1 MVIKKNTPKKI
12 LSIVLAILMVMTTIP
27 MAVFSAFAANDD
39 FVVANVNNKNLYLYG
54 VTSSEPVTEDGDYY
68 AVEYT
73 GGDETASG
81 LYVDGNEFTVSTLT
95 PEVKYETHKI
105 LLLKSWFDSQTK
117 WMAVKCLSTSVI
129 PSAEPETPLP
139 TIDDVTISGY
149 DDKYDGAEH
158 SAVIVEGTKKGDVVS
173 YSVDGGEFSSTMP
186 KVKYPGDEKKVVVKI
201 ERDGYQAFVSSEYT
215 AKVSNGKIE
224 GVTVTAFNREYD
236 RTDTTEKPAVT
247 VSGTDNTYNVQYSTD
262 GGQTYKTDVPK
273 IALPGSF
280 DVTVKVSRQ
289 YYDDYITTVKAVM
302 NNATI
307 DGIEVT
313 VNSNVIYDGASHPV
327 VLPDGVTGTVDGDEV
342 LYSTDGTEYSKNIP
356 EYINAGDYKFYVK
369 VKRAYHNDYVTFPA
383 LTFTIGKANI
393 EGVTATGYQGKF
405 DFKKHDAVTLS
416 FPEGFTSDD
425 FDIVYYKNNNPS
437 QESYKVRT
445 SNDNSG
451 KNKYKVVLTHKSGN
465 YETIIFDNIDVGIN
479 RISQKIAF
487 VKDIPESLT
496 YKEENT
502 FTYAIDPDSL
512 ASESTGKITYSID
525 DDANKNGFSIDEKTG
540 KVTYTKVGKVVVT
553 ATRAQDDKYL
563 STSSSYTIEIK
574 YAEVPQYN
582 VSTPNYTDNSG
593 TAWYSYEKDSDKF
606 VVTPA
611 EGWEINKTNIL
622 GQDKSAKDEDH
633 WKSSLTEENEGIY
646 SKYEV
651 AFRNKETKEITK
663 LIDIGNYAIDKTNP
677 HDVKFEFKP
686 VNDGK
691 LEKFIN
697 KLSFGLFFNESIE
710 VTVTA
715 SDKASDESK
724 ASSGIKSIQLFKY
737 NYNYTEDGSIS
748 IDEVILDP
756 DSQDV
761 STGTAKFSI
770 DPKFVGVLKA
780 EVIDNVGRSSGRRLS
795 DDTDNRVMATT
806 DNSNIG
812 TVAGY
817 IMLENTDPVDFQIS
831 SEAAATYVRSESV
844 DNKTIYSGDIKFS
857 FTAQDEESGLNNVVV
872 TMNGK
877 ACKNIDVDGNLVQS
891 ADGKILFADTN
902 DRTTQD
908 IDPHEFIV
916 NTTNES
922 IEANDDGS
930 YNVSVTVTD
939 NAGNAIEKHITVYK
953 DTTSATID
961 GFSFDLAK
969 NIDVD
974 KNSEGIYDAVESTDY
989 GFYFKNKVTVT
1000 ISASD
1005 IKSDKQIASG
1015 VKSITY
1021 KAVDINGNIEY
1032 SGEEPV
1038 DSKNQISFEIDK
1050 DFKGQIYAYATDNVG
1065 NSPLNSTLPVS
1076 DRYDS
1081 SAVVSSG
1088 DYKGFVHPNS
1098 AILETPEKHE
1108 DSSINF
1114 TVPKAHGTQN
1124 NTLSS
1129 WTYGG
1134 KANQKDKK
1142 MDYNVSAQVPLYN
1155 STQTFVVNVTDEYSG
1170 IREVKYSLIEGKKTT
1185 SHTLTV
1191 DNAKSINGLNS
1202 GDIATDNDTANSSEK
1217 WNVVSEAAATESNLV
1232 TAIKSTVT
1240 VDGNYN
1246 DMVLLVELVDRAGNS
1261 SYDYIAFGIDQT
1273 PTAISVSYDN
1283 NNADTKSGSG
1293 AFFNANRTA
1302 TVTVKERN
1310 FNTEN
1315 VEWTIRN
1322 AEGTAP
1328 SHSAPKFT
1336 QGSGNRDDDT
1346 YVYTVTYSN
1355 DGVYSF
1361 DMKYTDRA
1369 GNKNQTIDYGNSVAP
1384 TKFVVDKTLPVISVS
1399 YDNNDARNEKYF
1411 NAYRTATVTVTE
1423 HNFDVNRVTITGTA
1437 SLDGNAVKFP
1447 DASWSNSGDTHV
1459 ATIKYDT
1466 DADYTF
1472 DISMDDMAG
1481 NKSNEAN
1488 YGSSVAPKDFVV
1500 DTTIDKPV
1508 ISGVENGN
1516 SYKDSVLP
1524 KIDFSDI
1531 NFKDV
1536 KVTLLRTRKD
1546 EINKDVTSDYINV
1559 STNDKGGS
1567 FAATEDTFKKI
1578 QENDGIYTLSV
1589 QITDKAENTSSDE
1602 VTFTVNRF
1610 GSVYSLGTYLSNDL
1624 NDKYVQSIDNDIVI
1638 TEYNPDRLVE
1648 GNLDVVVTRD
1658 GSPVEYGDGELT
1670 ISPVVNELAKIGSSG
1685 WYQYEYTISKNVFT
1699 DDNGNPIDGIYKVYV
1714 GSEDTV
1720 GNKSENISYDES
1732 SVLFRL
1738 DHTAPTIKSVS
1749 GLDKKIVNADEQKV
1763 SYEVFDAIGIDSIDV
1778 YYYDGN
1784 GTRVDHI
1791 RSTDKGS
1798 TDVTDVLSDLTNY
1811 TGSFTIGSSTTSE
1824 PVRIVI
1830 KDLAGNVTDTDSKD
1844 FDVDSIDFNRA
1855 ITVSTNFF
1863 VRWYANKIV
1872 FWCSIAAIAVIGGG
1886 LAFFIATKRRKKD
1899 EAETEEIKKNAR
1911 GQKD

>member
-139 TIDDVTISGY
+139 TIDDITVSGY

-215 AKVSNGKIE
+215 AKVSNGKIKD
-224 GVTVTAFNREYD
+224 VIVKPFNDTYNRK
-236 RTDTTEKPAVT
+236 DTTAKPAVT
-247 VSGTDNTYNVQYSTD
+247 VSGIDDKYNVQYSTD
-262 GGQTYKTDVPK
+262 GGQTYKTDVPT
-273 IALPGSF
+273 IALPGSLE
-280 DVTVKVSRQ
+280 VTVKVSRQ

-307 DGIEVT
+307 DGIKVT

-356 EYINAGDYKFYVK
+356 EYTDAGDYTFYVK

-383 LTFTIGKANI
+383 LSFTIGKANI

-425 FDIVYYKNNNPS
+425 FDIVYYKNDDSS

-445 SNDNSG
+445 SIDNSG
-451 KNKYKVVLTHKSGN
+451 KNKYKVILNHKSGN
-465 YETIIFDNIDVGIN
+465 YETIVFDNIDVGIN
-479 RISQKIAF
+479 RISQTMAF
-487 VKDIPESLT
+487 VKEIPNSLT

-502 FTYAIDPDSL
+502 FTYVIDPDSL
-512 ASESTGKITYSID
+512 ASESSGKITYSID
-525 DDANKNGFSIDEKTG
+525 DDAKENGFSVDKKTG

-611 EGWEINKTNIL
+611 EGWEINKTNSL
-622 GQDKSAKDEDH
+622 GQDKNAKDEDH
-633 WKSSLTEENEGIY
+633 WKSSLTEENEGMY
-646 SKYEV
+646 NGYEV
-651 AFRNKETKEITK
+651 AFRNKETKEITA
-663 LIDIGNYAIDKTNP
+663 LIPIGNYAIDKTNP
-677 HDVKFEFKP
+677 HDVYFEFNP

-691 LEKFIN
+691 LKKFIN
-697 KLSFGLFFNESIE
+697 KLSFGLFFNEKID

-715 SDKASDESK
+715 SDKASDESIPN
-724 ASSGIKSIQLFKY
+724 SGIKSIQLFKY
-737 NYNYTEDGSIS
+737 NYNENGSVKS
-748 IDEVILDP
+748 IDEVLLDP
-756 DSQDV
+756 KSQDV

-831 SEAAATYVRSESV
+831 SEAAATDVRSESV

-891 ADGKILFADTN
+891 ADGKIFFADTN

-908 IDPHEFIV
+908 IVPHKFFV
-916 NTTNES
+916 NTAKES

-939 NAGNAIEKHITVYK
+939 NAGNAKERDITVYK

-974 KNSEGIYDAVESTDY
+974 KNSEGIYDAIESTDY

-1015 VKSITY
+1015 VKAITY

-1032 SGEEPV
+1032 SGEEYV

-1065 NSPLNSTLPVS
+1065 NSPLNSDLPAS
-1076 DRYDS
+1076 DGYDS

-1114 TVPKAHGTQN
+1114 TVPKAQGTQN

-1142 MDYNVSAQVPLYN
+1142 MDYNVSAQVPLYD
-1155 STQTFVVNVTDEYSG
+1155 SAQTFVVDVKDEYSG
-1170 IREVKYSLIEGKKTT
+1170 IREVKYSLIEGEKTT

-1202 GDIATDNDTANSSEK
+1202 GDIATGNDTANSSEK

-1322 AEGTAP
+1322 AEGSAP

-1384 TKFVVDKTLPVISVS
+1384 TKFVIDKTLPVINVS

-1447 DASWSNSGDTHV
+1447 NASWSNSGDTHV

-1531 NFKDV
+1531 NFKNV

-1638 TEYNPDRLVE
+1638 TEYNPDRLVK
-1648 GNLDVVVTRD
+1648 GGLDVVVTRD

-1791 RSTDKGS
+1791 RSTDKGG
-1798 TDVTDVLSDLTNY
+1798 TDVTDILSDLTNY

>member
-12 LSIVLAILMVMTTIP
+12 FSIVLAILMVMTTIP

-81 LYVDGNEFTVSTLT
+81 FYVDGNEFTVSTLT

-105 LLLKSWFDSQTK
+105 LLLKSWFDYQTK

-149 DDKYDGAEH
+149 DDKYDGDEH
-158 SAVIVEGTKKGDVVS
+158 GAVIVEGTKKGDVVF

-224 GVTVTAFNREYD
+224 GVTVTAFNGTYD
-236 RTDTTEKPAVT
+236 RKDTAEKPAVT
-247 VSGTDNTYNVQYSTD
+247 VSGTDGTYNVQYSTD
-262 GGQTYKTDVPK
+262 GGQTYKTDVPT
-273 IALPGSF
+273 IALPGSLE
-280 DVTVKVSRQ
+280 VTVKVSRQ
-289 YYDDYITTVKAVM
+289 YYDDYITTVTAVM

-327 VLPDGVTGTVDGDEV
+327 VSPDGVTGTVDGDEV
-342 LYSTDGTEYSKNIP
+342 LYSANGIDYSENVP
-356 EYINAGDYKFYVK
+356 EYTDAGNYKFYVK

-383 LTFTIGKANI
+383 LTFTIGKASI
-393 EGVTATGYQGKF
+393 EGVTATGYSGKY
-405 DFKKHDAVTLS
+405 DLNSHDAVTNVSGYNTETDTITYSKDNVSYSTTCPKVTFSWDSGKYYVKVHRTNNYEDLIIPVTAAINKKEQNLS
-416 FPEGFTSDD
+416 FPLD
-425 FDIVYYKNNNPS
+425 NPS
-437 QESYKVRT
+437 VYNPSTV
-445 SNDNSG
+445 
-451 KNKYKVVLTHKSGN
+451 
-465 YETIIFDNIDVGIN
+465 
-479 RISQKIAF
+479 
-487 VKDIPESLT
+487 T
-496 YKEENT
+496 YKEDGNNTFFVKAITDAKEGHNSNIEYSIVSNGTTAQGAQVNKTSGLVEYSTAGTIIVKAKTNERQNRRTNYLDDEKEFTISVEYVSAPTNYTITEEQNEFDGYKWYSCDEGTDGFAITAPEGWTVIKGSNAQKQNSWASTIVENT
-502 FTYAIDPDSL
+502 
-512 ASESTGKITYSID
+512 EG
-525 DDANKNGFSIDEKTG
+525 
-540 KVTYTKVGKVVVT
+540 V
-553 ATRAQDDKYL
+553 
-563 STSSSYTIEIK
+563 
-574 YAEVPQYN
+574 
-582 VSTPNYTDNSG
+582 YTD
-593 TAWYSYEKDSDKF
+593 YK
-606 VVTPA
+606 
-611 EGWEINKTNIL
+611 
-622 GQDKSAKDEDH
+622 
-633 WKSSLTEENEGIY
+633 
-646 SKYEV
+646 V
-651 AFRNKETKEITK
+651 AFKNIETKEITDMVP
-663 LIDIGNYAIDKTNP
+663 IPNFIIDKTSP
-677 HDVKFEFKP
+677 EVSSFELKAENTGMLAKAINALTFGTFCK
-686 VNDGK
+686 
-691 LEKFIN
+691 EKVEI
-697 KLSFGLFFNESIE
+697 
-710 VTVTA
+710 TVSCSDF
-715 SDKASDESK
+715 SDKDT
-724 ASSGIKSIQLFKY
+724 SSGISKIKLFKY
-737 NYNYTEDGSIS
+737 STDGVTFV
-748 IDEVILDP
+748 DEVSPSKIDTDNGKAVFYIKP
-756 DSQDV
+756 DYE
-761 STGTAKFSI
+761 GTI
-770 DPKFVGVLKA
+770 KA
-780 EVIDNVGRSSGRRLS
+780 EVIDNVNRTSGKVLA
-795 DDTDNRVMATT
+795 NQI
-806 DNSNIG
+806 NSNIG
-812 TVAGY
+812 TDESGY
-817 IMLENTDPVDFQIS
+817 VMIENDIPVVPSGIKDEPLTS
-831 SEAAATYVRSESV
+831 AVRKV
-844 DNKTIYSGDIKFS
+844 VLDDDKVVYSGDIKFS
-857 FTAQDEESGLNNVVV
+857 FDAQDIGSGLNTVDVKV
-872 TMNGK
+872 NGISYEK
-877 ACKNIDVDGNLVQS
+877 GNDKYPKDFSASQDRAKHSFEITTKNLDSKYLKEDGSFKIDV
-891 ADGKILFADTN
+891 
-902 DRTTQD
+902 
-908 IDPHEFIV
+908 
-916 NTTNES
+916 
-922 IEANDDGS
+922 
-930 YNVSVTVTD
+930 TVID

-953 DTTSATID
+953 DKTSATID
-961 GFSFDLAK
+961 GFNFDLSE

-1005 IKSDKQIASG
+1005 IKSDKQIVSG

-1065 NSPLNSTLPVS
+1065 NSPLNSTLPVH

-1114 TVPKAHGTQN
+1114 TVPKAQGTQN

-1155 STQTFVVNVTDEYSG
+1155 STQTFVVNVADEYSG
-1170 IREVKYSLIEGKKTT
+1170 IREVKYSLIEGEKTT
-1185 SHTLTV
+1185 SHTLNV

-1202 GDIATDNDTANSSEK
+1202 GDIATGNDTANSSEK
-1217 WNVVSEAAATESNLV
+1217 WNVVSEATATESNLV
-1232 TAIKSTVT
+1232 TSIKSTVT

-1283 NNADTKSGSG
+1283 NNADTKSGNG

-1302 TVTVKERN
+1302 TITVKERN

-1315 VEWTIRN
+1315 IEWKIRN
-1322 AEGTAP
+1322 AEGTDP
-1328 SHSAPKFT
+1328 THSAPKFT

-1346 YVYTVTYSN
+1346 YVYKVTYSN
-1355 DGVYSF
+1355 DGIYSF

-1369 GNKNQTIDYGNSVAP
+1369 GNKNRAIDYGNSVAP
-1384 TKFVVDKTLPVISVS
+1384 TKFVVDKTMPVINVS

-1447 DASWSNSGDTHV
+1447 DASWSNRGDTHV

-1508 ISGVENGN
+1508 IGGVENGN

-1546 EINKDVTSDYINV
+1546 EIDKDVTSDYINV

-1638 TEYNPDRLVE
+1638 TEYNPDRLVK
-1648 GNLDVVVTRD
+1648 GRLDVVVTRD

-1749 GLDKKIVNADEQKV
+1749 GLDKKIVNANEQKV

-1798 TDVTDVLSDLTNY
+1798 TDVTDILSDLTNY

-1863 VRWYANKIV
+1863 VRWFANKIV
-1872 FWCSIAAIAVIGGG
+1872 FGCSIAAIIAVGGG
-1886 LAFFIATKRRKKD
+1886 LAFFIAIKKRRKD
-1899 EAETEEIKKNAR
+1899 EAITEEIKKKAR
-1911 GQKD
+1911 GSKD

>member
-54 VTSSEPVTEDGDYY
+54 VTSSEPATEDGDYY

-81 LYVDGNEFTVSTLT
+81 FYVDGNEFTVSTLT

-129 PSAEPETPLP
+129 PSTEPETPLP
-139 TIDDVTISGY
+139 TIDDVTIFGY

-158 SAVIVEGTKKGDVVS
+158 SAVIVEGIKKGDVVS

-215 AKVSNGKIE
+215 AKVSNGKIKDVI
-224 GVTVTAFNREYD
+224 VTPFNGTYNRK
-236 RTDTTEKPAVT
+236 DTTEKPAVT
-247 VSGTDNTYNVQYSTD
+247 VSGTDGTYNVQYSTD
-262 GGQTYKTDVPK
+262 GGQTYKTDVPT
-273 IALPGSF
+273 IALPGSLE
-280 DVTVKVSRQ
+280 VTVKVSRQ
-289 YYDDYITTVKAVM
+289 YYDDYITTVTAVM

-327 VLPDGVTGTVDGDEV
+327 VLLDGVTGTVDGDEV

-356 EYINAGDYKFYVK
+356 EYTDAGNYTFYVK

-383 LTFTIGKANI
+383 LTFTIGKASI
-393 EGVTATGYQGKF
+393 EGVTATGYQGKY
-405 DFKKHDAVTLS
+405 DFKNHDAI
-416 FPEGFTSDD
+416 TSVIGTQDG
-425 FDIVYYKNNNPS
+425 DIITYSKTDEENAYSSSNPRVRRKKDSGTYYVKIH
-437 QESYKVRT
+437 R
-445 SNDNSG
+445 NDN
-451 KNKYKVVLTHKSGN
+451 YKDLVLTVSVEIGA
-465 YETIIFDNIDVGIN
+465 
-479 RISQKIAF
+479 ISQN
-487 VKDIPESLT
+487 LT
-496 YKEENT
+496 FETVAPQTYGENNT
-502 FTYAIDPDSL
+502 FTVTATSDAEAGHDSN
-512 ASESTGKITYSID
+512 ITYSIVKD
-525 DDANKNGFSIDEKTG
+525 KTTADASIKDN
-540 KVTYTKVGKVVVT
+540 VITYTSVGKITVLAKTNEWLTSDYFNAEKEYEITINYAT
-553 ATRAQDDKYL
+553 APN
-563 STSSSYTIEIK
+563 YT
-574 YAEVPQYN
+574 
-582 VSTPNYTDNSG
+582 VSEPNYTDNGG

-611 EGWEINKTNIL
+611 EGWEINKTNSL
-622 GQDKSAKDEDH
+622 GQDKDA
-633 WKSSLTEENEGIY
+633 WKSSLTEENEDVY
-646 SKYEV
+646 KEYKV

-677 HDVKFEFKP
+677 HDINFEFKP

-691 LEKFIN
+691 LKKFIN
-697 KLSFGLFFNESIE
+697 KLSFGLFFNERID

-715 SDKASDESK
+715 TDKASDESK

-737 NYNYTEDGSIS
+737 NYNENGSIS
-748 IDEVILDP
+748 IDEVSLDP
-756 DSQDV
+756 ESQDV

-780 EVIDNVGRSSGRRLS
+780 EVIDNVGRSSGRL
-795 DDTDNRVMATT
+795 TDNADNRIMATT

-817 IMLENTDPVDFQIS
+817 IMLENTTPVDFEIN
-831 SEAAATYVRSESV
+831 SEAATADVRSAKV
-844 DNKTIYSGDIKFS
+844 GDKTIYSGDIRFS
-857 FTAQDEESGLNNVVV
+857 FTAQDKESGLNNVVV

-891 ADGKILFADTN
+891 ADDKILFADTN
-902 DRTTQD
+902 KRKTQD
-908 IDPHEFIV
+908 INSHEFKV
-916 NTTNES
+916 NTAKET

-939 NAGNAIEKHITVYK
+939 NAGNVIEKHITVYK

-974 KNSEGIYDAVESTDY
+974 KNSTGIYDAVESTDY

-1015 VKSITY
+1015 VKSVTY
-1021 KAVDINGNIEY
+1021 KAVDINGKIEY

-1050 DFKGQIYAYATDNVG
+1050 NFKGQIYAYATDNVG
-1065 NSPLNSTLPVS
+1065 NSPLNSTLPAH

-1081 SAVVSSG
+1081 SVVVSSG

-1098 AILETPEKHE
+1098 VILETPEKHE
-1108 DSSINF
+1108 NSSINF
-1114 TVPKAHGTQN
+1114 TVPKAQGSQN

-1155 STQTFVVNVTDEYSG
+1155 SIQTFIVNVTDEYSG

-1202 GDIATDNDTANSSEK
+1202 GDIATGNDTTNSSEK
-1217 WNVVSEAAATESNLV
+1217 WNVVSETTATESNLV
-1232 TAIKSTVT
+1232 TSIKSTVT

-1261 SYDYIAFGIDQT
+1261 SYDYVAFGIDQT

-1283 NNADTKSGSG
+1283 NNADTKSGNG
-1293 AFFNANRTA
+1293 VFFNANRTA
-1302 TVTVKERN
+1302 TITVKERN

-1315 VEWTIRN
+1315 IEWTIRN

-1328 SHSAPKFT
+1328 THSAPKFT

-1355 DGVYSF
+1355 DGIYSF

-1369 GNKNQTIDYGNSVAP
+1369 GNKNQAIDYGNSVAP
-1384 TKFVVDKTLPVISVS
+1384 TKFVVDKTLPVISIS

-1472 DISMDDMAG
+1472 EISMDDMAG

-1508 ISGVENGN
+1508 ISGVVNGN
-1516 SYKDSVLP
+1516 SYKESVLP
-1524 KIDFSDI
+1524 KINFSDI
-1531 NFKDV
+1531 NFKNAQV
-1536 KVTLLRTRKD
+1536 RLLRTRKD
-1546 EINKDVTSDYINV
+1546 EINKDVTNNYKIGL
-1559 STNDKGGS
+1559 STNQHGGS
-1567 FAATEDTFKKI
+1567 FNATEETFKKI

-1610 GSVYSLGTYLSNDL
+1610 GSVYSLGKYLSNEL

-1638 TEYNPDRLVE
+1638 TEYNPDRLVK
-1648 GNLDVVVTRD
+1648 GGLDVVVTRD

-1798 TDVTDVLSDLTNY
+1798 TDVTDILSDLTDY

-1863 VRWYANKIV
+1863 VRWFANKIV
-1872 FWCSIAAIAVIGGG
+1872 FGCSIAAIIAVGGG
-1886 LAFFIATKRRKKD
+1886 LAFFIAIRKRRID
-1899 EAETEEIKKNAR
+1899 EAITEEIKKKAR
-1911 GQKD
+1911 GSKD

>member
-1 MVIKKNTPKKI
+1 MISKKKHTKKF
-12 LSIVLAILMVMTTIP
+12 LALLLAFVLVLTTIP
-27 MAVFSAFAANDD
+27 IGVFTVFAANGK
-39 FVVANVNNKNLYLYG
+39 FTIVVANSKDASKTIADSKITMSAACGNDTVLSESTFTSDNNGKIEIDEISDYLASNSNATVVLTYSATADNYQSLTEQTAEITAQNVADDFNLALTPNPT
-54 VTSSEPVTEDGDYY
+54 VTVSGGADG
-68 AVEYT
+68 T
-73 GGDETASG
+73 Q
-81 LYVDGNEFTVSTLT
+81 LLVDGNEIESGSQVEVGTQVTLVVAEKENYTATVSPQAESVDKNNYTYTVTEDLDIQIKYTAITYTVKVNVGKNGKVNPLNEDGTVTVVKTNEKTTLEIIPDTGYYVSKVTFDKEEYDFEQSDDIKEYPIDNSKVNDYKSEVSVEFSIKTFSVTKDYVKPNQKEEGRGSIDIKDSSGKTLDDNDLTNVEYGTELTAVFT
-95 PEVKYETHKI
+95 PSVNLKDNISYSLVNITNNGNSVSEKDISKADGVVTYKFEVTGKTDILADFSKVTILDLNIDDIVNVTNVKYINNGVYYVKAGNKSTIKLKDKITYTDDSGKEVTIKTAGITGYVDVNSHKVVFTDTDSTNTI
-105 LLLKSWFDSQTK
+105 RLKNSDTITRIQFQNGSEWKSDTYQVNGDITVIFDGK
-117 WMAVKCLSTSVI
+117 
-129 PSAEPETPLP
+129 EP
-139 TIDDVTISGY
+139 TIKFPPKEEEYENTKRTITFTAEDPTESYNGSDYTSGIKSVT
-149 DDKYDGAEH
+149 
-158 SAVIVEGTKKGDVVS
+158 VS
-173 YSVDGGEFSSTMP
+173 YENGEEKQQIKDCTDNGDGSYSFEYDPAEFADCT
-186 KVKYPGDEKKVVVKI
+186 KDIVY
-201 ERDGYQAFVSSEYT
+201 
-215 AKVSNGKIE
+215 
-224 GVTVTAFNREYD
+224 TVTATDNVGNSATGTY
-236 RTDTTEKPAVT
+236 TVKNDTTAP
-247 VSGTDNTYNVQYSTD
+247 
-262 GGQTYKTDVPK
+262 
-273 IALPGSF
+273 
-280 DVTVKVSRQ
+280 
-289 YYDDYITTVKAVM
+289 
-302 NNATI
+302 
-307 DGIEVT
+307 
-313 VNSNVIYDGASHPV
+313 
-327 VLPDGVTGTVDGDEV
+327 V
-342 LYSTDGTEYSKNIP
+342 LYG
-356 EYINAGDYKFYVK
+356 
-369 VKRAYHNDYVTFPA
+369 
-383 LTFTIGKANI
+383 
-393 EGVTATGYQGKF
+393 Q
-405 DFKKHDAVTLS
+405 DAVT
-416 FPEGFTSDD
+416 FEQNNTSV
-425 FDIVYYKNNNPS
+425 FAHILNKIS
-437 QESYKVRT
+437 RGKWC
-445 SNDNSG
+445 NS
-451 KNKYKVVLTHKSGN
+451 
-465 YETIIFDNIDVGIN
+465 
-479 RISQKIAF
+479 
-487 VKDIPESLT
+487 
-496 YKEENT
+496 
-502 FTYAIDPDSL
+502 
-512 ASESTGKITYSID
+512 
-525 DDANKNGFSIDEKTG
+525 
-540 KVTYTKVGKVVVT
+540 
-553 ATRAQDDKYL
+553 
-563 STSSSYTIEIK
+563 
-574 YAEVPQYN
+574 
-582 VSTPNYTDNSG
+582 
-593 TAWYSYEKDSDKF
+593 
-606 VVTPA
+606 
-611 EGWEINKTNIL
+611 
-622 GQDKSAKDEDH
+622 
-633 WKSSLTEENEGIY
+633 
-646 SKYEV
+646 
-651 AFRNKETKEITK
+651 
-663 LIDIGNYAIDKTNP
+663 
-677 HDVKFEFKP
+677 
-686 VNDGK
+686 
-691 LEKFIN
+691 
-697 KLSFGLFFNESIE
+697 SIE
-710 VTVTA
+710 VTVKATDDGGA
-715 SDKASDESK
+715 GFGNGSSIAQIALVEEDGNVFVTDSAKFNKSGEAKITLKNVNSESKFKGSVYYNISDKLGNGYKEYNAET
-724 ASSGIKSIQLFKY
+724 IKSDWQLLTTK
-737 NYNYTEDGSIS
+737 NTEFEENDGYVVMIEENKPVIS
-748 IDEVILDP
+748 EITPSSLNE
-756 DSQDV
+756 
-761 STGTAKFSI
+761 
-770 DPKFVGVLKA
+770 
-780 EVIDNVGRSSGRRLS
+780 NGRNSG
-795 DDTDNRVMATT
+795 N
-806 DNSNIG
+806 
-812 TVAGY
+812 
-817 IMLENTDPVDFQIS
+817 
-831 SEAAATYVRSESV
+831 
-844 DNKTIYSGDIKFS
+844 IYSGDIKFDFS
-857 FTAQDEESGLNNVVV
+857 ITDDYSGIYGYCVTINDTVVLEKSALYGG
-872 TMNGK
+872 TDDNK
-877 ACKNIDVDGNLVQS
+877 TEILDTGNL
-891 ADGKILFADTN
+891 T
-902 DRTTQD
+902 
-908 IDPHEFIV
+908 V
-916 NTTNES
+916 NTGQDGVT
-922 IEANDDGS
+922 ANSDGS
-930 YNVSVTVTD
+930 YNIKVTATD
-939 NAGNAIEKHITVYK
+939 YSGNVANVDDEKLLTVYK
-953 DTTSATID
+953 DTTTATIS
-961 GFSFDLAK
+961 GFEFSLKD
-969 NIDVD
+969 NIDVTGKD
-974 KNSEGIYDAVESTDY
+974 NIYEAVDVTDY

-1032 SGEEPV
+1032 SGEKPV
-1038 DSKNQISFEIDK
+1038 DSNNQISFEIDK
-1050 DFKGQIYAYATDNVG
+1050 DFKGQIYAYATDNVD
-1065 NSPLNSTLPVS
+1065 NSPLNSTLPAN

-1081 SAVVSSG
+1081 SVVLSSG

-1114 TVPKAHGTQN
+1114 TVPKAQGTQN

-1142 MDYNVSAQVPLYN
+1142 MDYNVSAQVPLYD
-1155 STQTFVVNVTDEYSG
+1155 STQAFVVDVKDEYSG
-1170 IREVKYSLIEGKKTT
+1170 IREVKYSLIEGEKTT

-1191 DNAKSINGLNS
+1191 DNTKSINGLNS
-1202 GDIATDNDTANSSEK
+1202 GDIATGNDTANSSEK
-1217 WNVVSEAAATESNLV
+1217 WNVVSEATATESNLV

-1283 NNADTKSGSG
+1283 NNADTKSGNG

-1315 VEWTIRN
+1315 IEWTIRN
-1322 AEGTAP
+1322 AEGAAP

-1355 DGVYSF
+1355 DGIYSF

-1369 GNKNQTIDYGNSVAP
+1369 GNKNQSIDYGNSVAP
-1384 TKFVVDKTLPVISVS
+1384 TKFVVDKTLPVINVS

-1423 HNFDVNRVTITGTA
+1423 HNFDVNRVTIKGTA

-1546 EINKDVTSDYINV
+1546 EVNKDVTSDYINV

-1610 GSVYSLGTYLSNDL
+1610 GSVYSLGAYLSNDL
-1624 NDKYVQSIDNDIVI
+1624 NNKYVQSIDNDIVI

-1670 ISPVVNELAKIGSSG
+1670 ISPVVKELAKIGSSG

-1714 GSEDTV
+1714 GSEDTA

-1749 GLDKKIVNADEQKV
+1749 GLNKKIVNADEQKV

-1798 TDVTDVLSDLTNY
+1798 ADVTDILSDLTNY

-1863 VRWYANKIV
+1863 VRWFANKIV
-1872 FWCSIAAIAVIGGG
+1872 FGCSIAAIIAVGGG
-1886 LAFFIATKRRKKD
+1886 LAFFIAIRKRRKD
-1899 EAETEEIKKNAR
+1899 EAITEEIKKKAR
-1911 GQKD
+1911 GSKD

>member
-1 MVIKKNTPKKI
+1 M
-12 LSIVLAILMVMTTIP
+12 
-27 MAVFSAFAANDD
+27 
-39 FVVANVNNKNLYLYG
+39 
-54 VTSSEPVTEDGDYY
+54 
-68 AVEYT
+68 
-73 GGDETASG
+73 
-81 LYVDGNEFTVSTLT
+81 
-95 PEVKYETHKI
+95 
-105 LLLKSWFDSQTK
+105 
-117 WMAVKCLSTSVI
+117 
-129 PSAEPETPLP
+129 
-139 TIDDVTISGY
+139 
-149 DDKYDGAEH
+149 
-158 SAVIVEGTKKGDVVS
+158 
-173 YSVDGGEFSSTMP
+173 
-186 KVKYPGDEKKVVVKI
+186 
-201 ERDGYQAFVSSEYT
+201 
-215 AKVSNGKIE
+215 
-224 GVTVTAFNREYD
+224 
-236 RTDTTEKPAVT
+236 
-247 VSGTDNTYNVQYSTD
+247 
-262 GGQTYKTDVPK
+262 
-273 IALPGSF
+273 
-280 DVTVKVSRQ
+280 
-289 YYDDYITTVKAVM
+289 
-302 NNATI
+302 
-307 DGIEVT
+307 
-313 VNSNVIYDGASHPV
+313 
-327 VLPDGVTGTVDGDEV
+327 
-342 LYSTDGTEYSKNIP
+342 
-356 EYINAGDYKFYVK
+356 
-369 VKRAYHNDYVTFPA
+369 
-383 LTFTIGKANI
+383 
-393 EGVTATGYQGKF
+393 
-405 DFKKHDAVTLS
+405 
-416 FPEGFTSDD
+416 
-425 FDIVYYKNNNPS
+425 
-437 QESYKVRT
+437 
-445 SNDNSG
+445 
-451 KNKYKVVLTHKSGN
+451 
-465 YETIIFDNIDVGIN
+465 
-479 RISQKIAF
+479 
-487 VKDIPESLT
+487 
-496 YKEENT
+496 
-502 FTYAIDPDSL
+502 
-512 ASESTGKITYSID
+512 
-525 DDANKNGFSIDEKTG
+525 
-540 KVTYTKVGKVVVT
+540 
-553 ATRAQDDKYL
+553 
-563 STSSSYTIEIK
+563 
-574 YAEVPQYN
+574 
-582 VSTPNYTDNSG
+582 
-593 TAWYSYEKDSDKF
+593 
-606 VVTPA
+606 
-611 EGWEINKTNIL
+611 
-622 GQDKSAKDEDH
+622 
-633 WKSSLTEENEGIY
+633 TEENEDVY
-646 SKYEV
+646 KEYKV

-663 LIDIGNYAIDKTNP
+663 LIDIGNYAIDKTDPNP
-677 HDVKFEFKP
+677 KKVKFEFNP

-691 LEKFIN
+691 LKKFIN
-697 KLSFGLFFNESIE
+697 KLSFGLFFNERID
-710 VTVTA
+710 VTVT
-715 SDKASDESK
+715 ASDESK

-737 NYNYTEDGSIS
+737 NYNENGSVKS
-748 IDEVILDP
+748 IDEVSLDP
-756 DSQDV
+756 KSQDV

-795 DDTDNRVMATT
+795 DNVDNRIMATT

-817 IMLENTDPVDFQIS
+817 IMLEKTAPVDFEIS
-831 SEAAATYVRSESV
+831 SDAATTDVISESV
-844 DNKTIYSGDIKFS
+844 GNKTIYSGDIKIS
-857 FTAQDEESGLNNVVV
+857 FTAQDKESGLNNVVV

-902 DRTTQD
+902 DRTKQD
-908 IDPHEFIV
+908 IEPHKFFV
-916 NTTNES
+916 NTANES

-939 NAGNAIEKHITVYK
+939 NAGNAKERDITVYK

-961 GFSFDLAK
+961 GFNFDLSE

-1050 DFKGQIYAYATDNVG
+1050 DFKGQIYAYATDTVG
-1065 NSPLNSTLPVS
+1065 NSPLNSALPAS

-1081 SAVVSSG
+1081 SAVVPSG

-1114 TVPKAHGTQN
+1114 TVPKAQGTQN

-1170 IREVKYSLIEGKKTT
+1170 IREVKYSLIEGEKTT

-1191 DNAKSINGLNS
+1191 DNAKSIKGLNS
-1202 GDIATDNDTANSSEK
+1202 GDIATGNDSANSSEK
-1217 WNVVSEAAATESNLV
+1217 WNVVSEATATESNLV
-1232 TAIKSTVT
+1232 TSIKSTVT

-1302 TVTVKERN
+1302 TITVKERN

-1315 VEWTIRN
+1315 IEWTIRN

-1328 SHSAPKFT
+1328 THSAPKFT

-1355 DGVYSF
+1355 DGIYSF

-1369 GNKNQTIDYGNSVAP
+1369 GNKNQAVDYGNSVAP
-1384 TKFVVDKTLPVISVS
+1384 TKFVVDKTLPVINVS

-1508 ISGVENGN
+1508 IGGVENGN

-1546 EINKDVTSDYINV
+1546 EIDKDVTSDYINV

-1798 TDVTDVLSDLTNY
+1798 TDVTDILSDLTNY

-1863 VRWYANKIV
+1863 VRWFANKIV
-1872 FWCSIAAIAVIGGG
+1872 FGCSIAAIIAVGGG
-1886 LAFFIATKRRKKD
+1886 LAFFIAIRKRRKD
-1899 EAETEEIKKNAR
+1899 EAITEEIKKKAR
-1911 GQKD
+1911 GSKD

>member
-1 MVIKKNTPKKI
+1 MVIKKNIPKKI
-12 LSIVLAILMVMTTIP
+12 LSIVLAIFMVMTTVP

-149 DDKYDGAEH
+149 DDKYDGVEH
-158 SAVIVEGTKKGDVVS
+158 SAVIVEGIKKGDVIS

-215 AKVSNGKIE
+215 AKVSNGKIKDI
-224 GVTVTAFNREYD
+224 TVTAFNGTYD

-247 VSGTDNTYNVQYSTD
+247 VSGTDGTCNVQYSTD
-262 GGQTYKTDVPK
+262 GGQTYKTDVPT
-273 IALPGSF
+273 IALPGSLE
-280 DVTVKVSRQ
+280 VTVKVSRQ

-327 VLPDGVTGTVDGDEV
+327 VLPDSVTGTVDGDKV
-342 LYSTDGTEYSKNIP
+342 LYSTDGIDYSENVP
-356 EYINAGDYKFYVK
+356 EYTDAGDYTFYVK

-502 FTYAIDPDSL
+502 FTYVIDPDSL
-512 ASESTGKITYSID
+512 ASESSGKITYSID
-525 DDANKNGFSIDEKTG
+525 DDAKKNGFSVDKKTG

-622 GQDKSAKDEDH
+622 GQVKDAQGKDA

-646 SKYEV
+646 KKYTV

-697 KLSFGLFFNESIE
+697 KLSFGLFFNERID

-715 SDKASDESK
+715 TDKASDESK

-737 NYNYTEDGSIS
+737 NADGS
-748 IDEVILDP
+748 IDEV
-756 DSQDV
+756 SSESVDV
-761 STGTAKFSI
+761 SIGTAMFSI
-770 DPKFVGVLKA
+770 DPEFVGVLKA
-780 EVIDNVGRSSGRRLS
+780 EVIDNVGRSSGRLS
-795 DDTDNRVMATT
+795 DDADNRVMATT
-806 DNSNIG
+806 INSNIG
-812 TVAGY
+812 TDAGY
-817 IMLENTDPVDFQIS
+817 IMLENTAPVNFEIS
-831 SEAAATYVRSESV
+831 SEAAATDVRSESV
-844 DNKTIYSGDIKFS
+844 GDKTIYSGDIMFS
-857 FTAQDEESGLNNVVV
+857 FTAQDKESGLNNVVI

-908 IDPHEFIV
+908 TDSHEFIV
-916 NTTNES
+916 NTANES

-1000 ISASD
+1000 ITASD

-1038 DSKNQISFEIDK
+1038 DSSNQITFEIDK

-1065 NSPLNSTLPVS
+1065 NSPLNSALPAS

-1114 TVPKAHGTQN
+1114 TAPKAQGTQN

-1142 MDYNVSAQVPLYN
+1142 MDYNVSAQVPLYD
-1155 STQTFVVNVTDEYSG
+1155 SAQTFVVDVKDEYSG
-1170 IREVKYSLIEGKKTT
+1170 IREVKYSLIEGEKAT

-1202 GDIATDNDTANSSEK
+1202 RDIATGNDTANSSEK

-1283 NNADTKSGSG
+1283 NNADTKSGSA

-1384 TKFVVDKTLPVISVS
+1384 TKFVVDKTLPVINVS
-1399 YDNNDARNEKYF
+1399 YNNNDARNEKYF

-1447 DASWSNSGDTHV
+1447 DASWSNSSDTHV

-1546 EINKDVTSDYINV
+1546 EIDKDVTSDYINV

-1638 TEYNPDRLVE
+1638 TEYNPDRLVK
-1648 GNLDVVVTRD
+1648 GGLDVVVTRD

-1844 FDVDSIDFNRA
+1844 FDIDSIDFNRA

-1886 LAFFIATKRRKKD
+1886 FAFFIATKRRKKD

>member
-54 VTSSEPVTEDGDYY
+54 VTNSEPVTEDGDYY
-68 AVEYT
+68 SVEYT

-81 LYVDGNEFTVSTLT
+81 FYVDGNEFTVSTLT
-95 PEVKYETHKI
+95 PEVKYETHKV

-129 PSAEPETPLP
+129 PSSEPETPLP
-139 TIDDVTISGY
+139 TIDDVTVSGY
-149 DDKYDGAEH
+149 DDKYDGDEH
-158 SAVIVEGTKKGDVVS
+158 DAVIVEGTKKGDVIS

-186 KVKYPGDEKKVVVKI
+186 TVKYPGDEKKVVVKI
-201 ERDGYQAFVSSEYT
+201 ERDGYQAFVSSEYI
-215 AKVSNGKIE
+215 AKVSNGKIK
-224 GVTVTAFNREYD
+224 GVTVTPFND
-236 RTDTTEKPAVT
+236 RYNRKDTAEKPAVT
-247 VSGTDNTYNVQYSTD
+247 VSGADGYNVQYSTD
-262 GGQTYKTDVPK
+262 GGQTYETDVPT
-273 IALPGSF
+273 IALPGSLE
-280 DVTVKVSRQ
+280 VTVKVSRQ
-289 YYDDYITTVKAVM
+289 YYDDYITTVTAVM

-307 DGIEVT
+307 DGIDVT
-313 VNSNVIYDGASHPV
+313 VNSNVIYNGESHPV

-342 LYSTDGTEYSKNIP
+342 LYSTDGIDYSENVP
-356 EYINAGDYKFYVK
+356 EYTDAGDYTFYVK

-393 EGVTATGYQGKF
+393 EGVTATGYQGKY
-405 DFKKHDAVTLS
+405 DLKNHDAI
-416 FPEGFTSDD
+416 TSVIGTQNG
-425 FDIVYYKNNNPS
+425 DIVTYSKTGEENTYSSSNPQVRRKKDSGTYYVKIH
-437 QESYKVRT
+437 R
-445 SNDNSG
+445 NDN
-451 KNKYKVVLTHKSGN
+451 YTDLVLTVSVEIG
-465 YETIIFDNIDVGIN
+465 V
-479 RISQKIAF
+479 ISQK
-487 VKDIPESLT
+487 LT
-496 YKEENT
+496 FETVAPQTYGENNT
-502 FTYAIDPDSL
+502 FTVTATSDAEAGHDSN
-512 ASESTGKITYSID
+512 ITYSIVND
-525 DDANKNGFSIDEKTG
+525 KTTKDIATIKNNVI
-540 KVTYTKVGKVVVT
+540 TYTSVGKITVLAKT
-553 ATRAQDDKYL
+553 NEALL
-563 STSSSYTIEIK
+563 SDYANTEKEYEININYAVAPNYT
-574 YAEVPQYN
+574 
-582 VSTPNYTDNSG
+582 VSEPNYTDNGG
-593 TAWYSYEKDSDKF
+593 TAWYSYEKDADKF

-611 EGWEINKTNIL
+611 EGWEINKTNSL
-622 GQDKSAKDEDH
+622 GQDQDA

-646 SKYEV
+646 KEYTV

-677 HDVKFEFKP
+677 HDVNFEFKP

-697 KLSFGLFFNESIE
+697 KLSFGLFFNERID

-715 SDKASDESK
+715 SDKASDEST

-737 NYNYTEDGSIS
+737 NVNGS
-748 IDEVILDP
+748 IDEV
-756 DSQDV
+756 SSESVDV
-761 STGTAKFSI
+761 SAGTAEFSI
-770 DPKFVGVLKA
+770 DPEFVGVLKA
-780 EVIDNVGRSSGRRLS
+780 EVIDNVGRSSGRLS
-795 DDTDNRVMATT
+795 DDADNRVMATT
-806 DNSNIG
+806 INSNIG
-812 TVAGY
+812 DDKNTGY
-817 IMLENTDPVDFQIS
+817 IMLENTAPVEFEIN
-831 SEAAATYVRSESV
+831 SEVATADVRSAKV
-844 DNKTIYSGDIKFS
+844 GDKTIYSGDIRFS
-857 FTAQDEESGLNNVVV
+857 FTAQDKESGLNNVIV
-872 TMNGK
+872 TINGK
-877 ACKNIDVDGNLVQS
+877 ACQNIKVDETLVTK

-902 DRTTQD
+902 DRTMQD
-908 IDPHEFIV
+908 TDSHEFTV
-916 NTTNES
+916 NTANES

-930 YNVSVTVTD
+930 YEVSVTVTD
-939 NAGNAIEKHITVYK
+939 NAGNTREKDITVYK

-961 GFSFDLAK
+961 GFNFDLAE

-974 KNSEGIYDAVESTDY
+974 KNSTGIYDAVESTDY

-1000 ISASD
+1000 ITASD
-1005 IKSDKQIASG
+1005 IKSDNQIASG
-1015 VKSITY
+1015 VKAITY
-1021 KAVDINGNIEY
+1021 KAVDINGNAEY

-1065 NSPLNSTLPVS
+1065 NSPLNSTLPAN

-1081 SAVVSSG
+1081 SVVISSG

-1108 DSSINF
+1108 DSSIDF
-1114 TVPKAHGTQN
+1114 TVPKAQGTQN

-1129 WTYGG
+1129 WAYNG

-1155 STQTFVVNVTDEYSG
+1155 AKQTFVVNVTDEYSG
-1170 IREVKYSLIEGKKTT
+1170 IREIKYSLIEDDKTT
-1185 SHTLTV
+1185 SHTLSV
-1191 DNAKSINGLNS
+1191 GNDVKSINGLNS
-1202 GDIATDNDTANSSEK
+1202 GDIATGNDTANSSEK
-1217 WNVVSEAAATESNLV
+1217 WNVVSEATATESNLV
-1232 TAIKSTVT
+1232 TSIKSSVT

-1246 DMVLLVELVDRAGNS
+1246 DMILLVELVDRAGNS

-1283 NNADTKSGSG
+1283 NNADTKSGNG
-1293 AFFNANRTA
+1293 AYFNANRTA

-1310 FNTEN
+1310 FNTKN
-1315 VEWTIRN
+1315 VEWTIKN

-1328 SHSAPKFT
+1328 THSAPKFIK
-1336 QGSGNRDDDT
+1336 GSGNRDDDT

-1355 DGVYSF
+1355 DGIYSF
-1361 DMKYTDRA
+1361 NMKYTDRA
-1369 GNKNQTIDYGNSVAP
+1369 GNKNQAIDYGNSVSP
-1384 TKFVVDKTLPVISVS
+1384 TKFVIDKTKPVINVS

-1423 HNFDVNRVTITGTA
+1423 HNFDVSRVTITGTA

-1798 TDVTDVLSDLTNY
+1798 TDVTDILSDLTNY

-1863 VRWYANKIV
+1863 VRWYANKLV

>member
-117 WMAVKCLSTSVI
+117 WMAVKCLSTSVV

-173 YSVDGGEFSSTMP
+173 YSVDGGEFSSIMP

-224 GVTVTAFNREYD
+224 GVTVTAFDDKYD

-247 VSGTDNTYNVQYSTD
+247 VSGTDGYNVQYSTD
-262 GGQTYKTDVPK
+262 GGQTYKTNVPT
-273 IALPGSF
+273 IALPGSLK
-280 DVTVKVSRQ
+280 VTVKVSRQ
-289 YYDDYITTVKAVM
+289 YYDDYITTVTAVM

-307 DGIEVT
+307 DGIEVA

-342 LYSTDGTEYSKNIP
+342 LYSTDGDDYSENVP
-356 EYINAGDYKFYVK
+356 EYTDAGKYEFYVK

-383 LTFTIGKANI
+383 LSFTIGKASI

-525 DDANKNGFSIDEKTG
+525 DDAKKNGFSIDKKTG

-553 ATRAQDDKYL
+553 ATREQDDKYL

-574 YAEVPQYN
+574 YAVAPQYN
-582 VSTPNYTDNSG
+582 VSTPNYIDNDG
-593 TAWYSYEKDSDKF
+593 VAWYSYEKDSDKF

-611 EGWEINKTNIL
+611 EGWEINKNNSL
-622 GQDKSAKDEDH
+622 GQDAQDANA
-633 WKSSLTEENEGIY
+633 WTSSLTEENESIY

-677 HDVKFEFKP
+677 HYVKFEFKP

-697 KLSFGLFFNESIE
+697 KLSFGLFFNEKID
-710 VTVTA
+710 VTVT
-715 SDKASDESK
+715 ASDESK
-724 ASSGIKSIQLFKY
+724 ASSGIKNIQLFKY
-737 NYNYTEDGSIS
+737 NADGSIV
-748 IDEVILDP
+748 EVLLDP
-756 DSQDV
+756 KSQDV

-770 DPKFVGVLKA
+770 DPEFVGVLKA
-780 EVIDNVGRSSGRRLS
+780 EVIDNVGRSSGRLS
-795 DDTDNRVMATT
+795 DDADNRVMATT
-806 DNSNIG
+806 INSNIG
-812 TVAGY
+812 TDAGY
-817 IMLENTDPVDFQIS
+817 IMLEKTAPVDFEIS
-831 SEAAATYVRSESV
+831 SIAAANDVRSESI
-844 DNKTIYSGDIKFS
+844 NKKTIYSGDIKFS
-857 FTAQDEESGLNNVVV
+857 FTAQDKDSGLNNVVV

-877 ACKNIDVDGNLVQS
+877 ACKNIEDVDGNLVHS

-908 IDPHEFIV
+908 IDPHKFIV
-916 NTTNES
+916 NTANES

-939 NAGNAIEKHITVYK
+939 NAGNAIERHITVYK

-961 GFSFDLAK
+961 GFNFDLSE

-1038 DSKNQISFEIDK
+1038 DSSNQISFEIDK
-1050 DFKGQIYAYATDNVG
+1050 DFKGQIYAYATDNVC
-1065 NSPLNSTLPVS
+1065 NSPLNSALPAS

-1155 STQTFVVNVTDEYSG
+1155 STQTFVVDVTDEYSG

-1202 GDIATDNDTANSSEK
+1202 GDIATGNDTANSSEK

-1261 SYDYIAFGIDQT
+1261 SYDYIAFGIDK
-1273 PTAISVSYDN
+1273 TAPQISVSYDN
-1283 NNADTKSGSG
+1283 NNADTKPGSG

-1315 VEWTIRN
+1315 IEWTIRN

-1384 TKFVVDKTLPVISVS
+1384 TKFVVDKTLPVINVS

-1536 KVTLLRTRKD
+1536 KITLLRTRKD

-1844 FDVDSIDFNRA
+1844 FDIDSIDFNRA

-1863 VRWYANKIV
+1863 VRWYANKLV

-1886 LAFFIATKRRKKD
+1886 LAFFIATKRRKRD

>member
-27 MAVFSAFAANDD
+27 MAVLFAFAANDD

-54 VTSSEPVTEDGDYY
+54 VTSSGPVTEDGDYY

-81 LYVDGNEFTVSTLT
+81 FYVDGNEFTVSTLT

-149 DDKYDGAEH
+149 DDKYDGDEH
-158 SAVIVEGTKKGDVVS
+158 GAVIVEGTKKGDVVS
-173 YSVDGGEFSSTMP
+173 YSVDGGEFSSTLP

-215 AKVSNGKIE
+215 AKVSNGKIKDVI
-224 GVTVTAFNREYD
+224 VTPFNGTYNRK
-236 RTDTTEKPAVT
+236 DTTEKPAVT
-247 VSGTDNTYNVQYSTD
+247 VSGTDGTYNVQYSTD
-262 GGQTYKTDVPK
+262 GGQTYKTDVPT
-273 IALPGSF
+273 IALPGSLEI
-280 DVTVKVSRQ
+280 TVKVSRQ
-289 YYDDYITTVKAVM
+289 YYDDYITTVTAVM

-327 VLPDGVTGTVDGDEV
+327 VLPDGVAGTVDGDEV

-356 EYINAGDYKFYVK
+356 EYTDAGDYTFYVK

-383 LTFTIGKANI
+383 LTFTIGKASI
-393 EGVTATGYQGKF
+393 EGVTATGYIG
-405 DFKKHDAVTLS
+405 DFSLSTLLSGVDFVTLS
-416 FPEGFTSDD
+416 FPDGFSKDD
-425 FDIVYYKNNNPS
+425 FVISYYKNGVKSSEP
-437 QESYKVRT
+437 YKVYT
-445 SNDNSG
+445 AKDNSG
-451 KNKYKVVLTHKSGN
+451 KNKYKVELTHKSGN
-465 YETIIFDNIDVGIN
+465 YETITFDNIDVGIN
-479 RISQKIAF
+479 RIPQTMAF
-487 VKDIPESLT
+487 VKDIPDSIT

-502 FTYAIDPDSL
+502 FTYAIDEKSL
-512 ASESTGKITYSID
+512 VPESDGKITYSID
-525 DDANKNGFSIDEKTG
+525 DVAKKNGFSVDKTTG

-574 YAEVPQYN
+574 YAEAPQYN
-582 VSTPNYTDNSG
+582 VSTPNYTDNGG

-611 EGWEINKTNIL
+611 EGWEIIKGSNSL
-622 GQDKSAKDEDH
+622 GQNT
-633 WKSSLTEENEGIY
+633 WTSSLTEENEGVY
-646 SKYEV
+646 KEYTV

-677 HDVKFEFKP
+677 HDIYFKFNP

-691 LEKFIN
+691 LKKFIN
-697 KLSFGLFFNESIE
+697 KLSFGLFFNERID

-715 SDKASDESK
+715 SDESIV
-724 ASSGIKSIQLFKY
+724 SSGIKSIQLFKY
-737 NYNYTEDGSIS
+737 NYNENGSIIS
-748 IDEVILDP
+748 IDEVLLDP
-756 DSQDV
+756 KSQDV

-795 DDTDNRVMATT
+795 DDADNRVMATT
-806 DNSNIG
+806 INSNIG
-812 TVAGY
+812 DDKNTGY
-817 IMLENTDPVDFQIS
+817 IMLENTAPVDFEIS
-831 SEAAATYVRSESV
+831 SEAAATDVRSANV
-844 DNKTIYSGDIKFS
+844 GNKTIYSGNIRFS
-857 FTAQDEESGLNNVVV
+857 FTVQDKESGLNNVVV

-877 ACKNIDVDGNLVQS
+877 ACINMEDVDGNLVQS
-891 ADGKILFADTN
+891 TDGKILFADTN

-908 IDPHEFIV
+908 IAPHKFFV
-916 NTTNES
+916 NTANES

-939 NAGNAIEKHITVYK
+939 NAGNAIERHITVYK

-961 GFSFDLAK
+961 GFNFDLSE

-1005 IKSDKQIASG
+1005 IKSDKQIVSG

-1032 SGEEPV
+1032 LGEEPV

-1065 NSPLNSTLPVS
+1065 NSPLNSALPAS

-1114 TVPKAHGTQN
+1114 TVPKAQGTQN

-1170 IREVKYSLIEGKKTT
+1170 IREIKYSLIEGEKTT

-1202 GDIATDNDTANSSEK
+1202 GDIATGNDTANSSEK
-1217 WNVVSEAAATESNLV
+1217 WNVVSEATATESNLV

-1246 DMVLLVELVDRAGNS
+1246 DMVLLVELVDRVGNS

-1273 PTAISVSYDN
+1273 PTTISVSYDN
-1283 NNADTKSGSG
+1283 NNADTKSGSS

-1302 TVTVKERN
+1302 TITVKERN

-1315 VEWTIRN
+1315 IEWTIRN

-1328 SHSAPKFT
+1328 THSAPKFT

-1355 DGVYSF
+1355 DGIYSF

-1369 GNKNQTIDYGNSVAP
+1369 GNKNQSIDYGNSVAP
-1384 TKFVVDKTLPVISVS
+1384 TKFVVDKTMPVISVS

-1423 HNFDVNRVTITGTA
+1423 HNFDVSRVTITGTA

-1508 ISGVENGN
+1508 IGGVENGN

-1546 EINKDVTSDYINV
+1546 EIDKDVTSDYINV

-1749 GLDKKIVNADEQKV
+1749 GLDKKIVNANEQKV

-1798 TDVTDVLSDLTNY
+1798 TDVTDILSDLTNY

-1863 VRWYANKIV
+1863 VRWFANKIV
-1872 FWCSIAAIAVIGGG
+1872 FGCSIAAIIAVGGG
-1886 LAFFIATKRRKKD
+1886 LAFFIAIRKRRKD
-1899 EAETEEIKKNAR
+1899 EAITEEIKKKAR
-1911 GQKD
+1911 GTKD

>member
-54 VTSSEPVTEDGDYY
+54 VTSSAPVTKDGDYY
-68 AVEYT
+68 VVEYT

-81 LYVDGNEFTVSTLT
+81 FYVDGNEFTVSTLT

-149 DDKYDGAEH
+149 DDKYDGDEH
-158 SAVIVEGTKKGDVVS
+158 GAVIVEGTKKGDVVS

-215 AKVSNGKIE
+215 AKVSNGKIKNVI
-224 GVTVTAFNREYD
+224 VTPFNGTYNRK
-236 RTDTTEKPAVT
+236 DTTEKPAVT
-247 VSGTDNTYNVQYSTD
+247 VSGTDGTYNVHYSTD
-262 GGQTYKTDVPK
+262 GGQTYKTDVPT
-273 IALPGSF
+273 IALPGSLEI
-280 DVTVKVSRQ
+280 TVKVSRQ
-289 YYDDYITTVKAVM
+289 YYDDYITTVTAVM

-356 EYINAGDYKFYVK
+356 EYTDAGDYTFYVK

-383 LTFTIGKANI
+383 LTFTIGKASI
-393 EGVTATGYQGKF
+393 EGVTATGYQGEY
-405 DFKKHDAVTLS
+405 DFKNHDAI
-416 FPEGFTSDD
+416 TSVIGTQDG
-425 FDIVYYKNNNPS
+425 DI
-437 QESYKVRT
+437 
-445 SNDNSG
+445 
-451 KNKYKVVLTHKSGN
+451 
-465 YETIIFDNIDVGIN
+465 I
-479 RISQKIAF
+479 
-487 VKDIPESLT
+487 T
-496 YKEENT
+496 YSKTDEENT
-502 FTYAIDPDSL
+502 YSSDNPQVRRKRDSGTYYVKIHRNDNYTDLVLTVSVEINVISQRLTFETVAPQIYGENNTFTVTATSDAEAGHNSN
-512 ASESTGKITYSID
+512 ITYSIVKD
-525 DDANKNGFSIDEKTG
+525 KTTAGATIKNNVI
-540 KVTYTKVGKVVVT
+540 TYTKVGKVTVIAKTNESVFSDYSNAEKEYEITINYAT
-553 ATRAQDDKYL
+553 AP
-563 STSSSYTIEIK
+563 SYT
-574 YAEVPQYN
+574 
-582 VSTPNYTDNSG
+582 VSEPNYTDNGG

-611 EGWEINKTNIL
+611 EGWEINKNNSL
-622 GQDKSAKDEDH
+622 GQNDKF
-633 WKSSLTEENEGIY
+633 WTSSLSEENEGIY
-646 SKYEV
+646 KEYKV

-663 LIDIGNYAIDKTNP
+663 LIEIGNYAIDKTNP
-677 HDVKFEFKP
+677 HHINFEFKP

-691 LEKFIN
+691 LKKFIN
-697 KLSFGLFFNESIE
+697 KLSFGLFFNERID
-710 VTVTA
+710 VTVT
-715 SDKASDESK
+715 ASDESK

-737 NYNYTEDGSIS
+737 NYNENGSIIS
-748 IDEVILDP
+748 IDEVLLDP
-756 DSQDV
+756 KSQDV

-806 DNSNIG
+806 INSNIG
-812 TVAGY
+812 DDKNTGY
-817 IMLENTDPVDFQIS
+817 IMLEKKAPVDFEIS
-831 SEAAATYVRSESV
+831 SEAAATDVRSANV
-844 DNKTIYSGDIKFS
+844 GNKTIYSGDIRFS
-857 FTAQDEESGLNNVVV
+857 FTVQDKESGLNNVVV

-877 ACKNIDVDGNLVQS
+877 ACKNMNVDGNLVQS
-891 ADGKILFADTN
+891 ADGKIFFADTN

-908 IDPHEFIV
+908 ITPHKFFV
-916 NTTNES
+916 NTANES

-939 NAGNAIEKHITVYK
+939 NAGNAIERHITVYK

-974 KNSEGIYDAVESTDY
+974 KNSAGIYDAVESTDY

-1065 NSPLNSTLPVS
+1065 NSPLNSTLPVH

-1088 DYKGFVHPNS
+1088 DYKGFVHPKS

-1114 TVPKAHGTQN
+1114 TVPKAQGTQN

-1170 IREVKYSLIEGKKTT
+1170 IREIKYSLIEGKKTT

-1202 GDIATDNDTANSSEK
+1202 GDIATGNDTANSSEK
-1217 WNVVSEAAATESNLV
+1217 WNVVSETTATESNLV
-1232 TAIKSTVT
+1232 TSIKSTVT

-1302 TVTVKERN
+1302 TVIVKERN

-1315 VEWTIRN
+1315 IEWTIRN
-1322 AEGTAP
+1322 AEGIAP
-1328 SHSAPKFT
+1328 THSAPKFT
-1336 QGSGNRDDDT
+1336 HGSGNRDDDT

-1355 DGVYSF
+1355 DGIYSF

-1369 GNKNQTIDYGNSVAP
+1369 GNKNQSIDYGNSVAP
-1384 TKFVVDKTLPVISVS
+1384 TKFVVDKTMPVISVS

-1508 ISGVENGN
+1508 IGGVENGN

-1546 EINKDVTSDYINV
+1546 EIDKDVTSDYINV

-1638 TEYNPDRLVE
+1638 TEYNPDRLVK
-1648 GNLDVVVTRD
+1648 GGLDVVVTRD

-1670 ISPVVNELAKIGSSG
+1670 ISPVVNALAKIGSSG

-1778 YYYDGN
+1778 YYYDGK

-1798 TDVTDVLSDLTNY
+1798 TDVTDILSDLTSY
-1811 TGSFTIGSSTTSE
+1811 TGSFIIGSSTTSE

-1844 FDVDSIDFNRA
+1844 FDVDSIGFNRA

-1863 VRWYANKIV
+1863 VRWFANKIV
-1872 FWCSIAAIAVIGGG
+1872 FGCSIAAIIAVGGG
-1886 LAFFIATKRRKKD
+1886 LAFFIAIRKRRKD
-1899 EAETEEIKKNAR
+1899 EAITEEIKKKAR
-1911 GQKD
+1911 GSKD

>member
-54 VTSSEPVTEDGDYY
+54 VTSSAPVTKDGDYY
-68 AVEYT
+68 VVEYT

-81 LYVDGNEFTVSTLT
+81 FYVDGNEFTVSTLT

-139 TIDDVTISGY
+139 TIDDVMISGY
-149 DDKYDGAEH
+149 DDKYDGDEH
-158 SAVIVEGTKKGDVVS
+158 GAVIVEGTKKGDVVS

-215 AKVSNGKIE
+215 AKVSNGKIKDVI
-224 GVTVTAFNREYD
+224 VTPFNGTYNRK
-236 RTDTTEKPAVT
+236 DTTEKPAVT
-247 VSGTDNTYNVQYSTD
+247 VSGTDGTYNVQYSTD
-262 GGQTYKTDVPK
+262 GGQTYKTDVPT
-273 IALPGSF
+273 IALPGSLEI
-280 DVTVKVSRQ
+280 TVKVSRQ
-289 YYDDYITTVKAVM
+289 YYDDYITTVTAVM

-356 EYINAGDYKFYVK
+356 EYTDAGDYTFYVK

-383 LTFTIGKANI
+383 LTFTIGKASI
-393 EGVTATGYQGKF
+393 EGVTATGYQGKY
-405 DFKKHDAVTLS
+405 DFKNHDAI
-416 FPEGFTSDD
+416 TSVIGTQDG
-425 FDIVYYKNNNPS
+425 DI
-437 QESYKVRT
+437 
-445 SNDNSG
+445 
-451 KNKYKVVLTHKSGN
+451 
-465 YETIIFDNIDVGIN
+465 I
-479 RISQKIAF
+479 
-487 VKDIPESLT
+487 T
-496 YKEENT
+496 YSKTDEENT
-502 FTYAIDPDSL
+502 YSSDNPKVRRKRDSGTYYVKIHRNDNYTDLVLTVSVEINVISQRLTFETVAPQIYGENNTFTVTATSDAEAGHNSN
-512 ASESTGKITYSID
+512 ITYSIVKD
-525 DDANKNGFSIDEKTG
+525 KTTAGATIKNNVI
-540 KVTYTKVGKVVVT
+540 TYTKVGKVTVIAKTNESVFSDYSNAEKEYEITINYAT
-553 ATRAQDDKYL
+553 AP
-563 STSSSYTIEIK
+563 SYT
-574 YAEVPQYN
+574 
-582 VSTPNYTDNSG
+582 VSEPNYTDNGG

-611 EGWEINKTNIL
+611 EGWEINKNNSL
-622 GQDKSAKDEDH
+622 GQNDGF
-633 WKSSLTEENEGIY
+633 WTSSLTEENEGIY
-646 SKYEV
+646 KEYKV

-677 HDVKFEFKP
+677 HDINFEFKP

-697 KLSFGLFFNESIE
+697 KLSFGLFFNERID

-715 SDKASDESK
+715 TDKASDESI
-724 ASSGIKSIQLFKY
+724 ANSGIKSIQLFKY
-737 NYNYTEDGSIS
+737 DADGS
-748 IDEVILDP
+748 IDEVSSKP
-756 DSQDV
+756 VDV
-761 STGTAKFSI
+761 SAGTAEFSI

-780 EVIDNVGRSSGRRLS
+780 EVIDNVGRSSGRLT
-795 DDTDNRVMATT
+795 DNADNRVMAKT

-817 IMLENTDPVDFQIS
+817 IMLENTAPVDFEIN
-831 SEAAATYVRSESV
+831 SEAATADVRSESV
-844 DNKTIYSGDIKFS
+844 GDKTIYSGDIRFS
-857 FTAQDEESGLNNVVV
+857 FTAQDKESGLNNVVV

-877 ACKNIDVDGNLVQS
+877 ACKNMEDVDGNLVQS
-891 ADGKILFADTN
+891 TDGKIFFADTN

-908 IDPHEFIV
+908 IAPHKFFV
-916 NTTNES
+916 NTAKES

-939 NAGNAIEKHITVYK
+939 NAGNAIERHITVYK

-1065 NSPLNSTLPVS
+1065 NSPLNSALPAS

-1114 TVPKAHGTQN
+1114 TVPKAQGTQN

-1170 IREVKYSLIEGKKTT
+1170 IREIKYSLIEGKKTT

-1202 GDIATDNDTANSSEK
+1202 GDVATGNDTANSSEK
-1217 WNVVSEAAATESNLV
+1217 WNVVSEATATESNLV
-1232 TAIKSTVT
+1232 TSIKSTVT

-1261 SYDYIAFGIDQT
+1261 SYDYIAFGIDQS

-1302 TVTVKERN
+1302 TVIVKERN

-1315 VEWTIRN
+1315 IEWTIRN

-1328 SHSAPKFT
+1328 THSAPKFT
-1336 QGSGNRDDDT
+1336 HGSGNRDDDT

-1355 DGVYSF
+1355 DGIYSF

-1369 GNKNQTIDYGNSVAP
+1369 GNKNQSIDYGNSVAP
-1384 TKFVVDKTLPVISVS
+1384 TKFVVDKTMPVISVS

-1411 NAYRTATVTVTE
+1411 NAYRTATVTITE

-1508 ISGVENGN
+1508 IGGVENGN

-1546 EINKDVTSDYINV
+1546 EIDKDVTSDYINV

-1567 FAATEDTFKKI
+1567 FTATEDTFKKI

-1624 NDKYVQSIDNDIVI
+1624 NDNYVQSIDNDIVI
-1638 TEYNPDRLVE
+1638 TEYNPDRLVK
-1648 GNLDVVVTRD
+1648 GGLDVVVTRD

-1798 TDVTDVLSDLTNY
+1798 TDVTDILSDLTSY

-1863 VRWYANKIV
+1863 VRWFANKIV
-1872 FWCSIAAIAVIGGG
+1872 FGCSIAAIIAVGGG
-1886 LAFFIATKRRKKD
+1886 LAFFIAIRKRRKD
-1899 EAETEEIKKNAR
+1899 EAITEEIKKKAR
-1911 GQKD
+1911 GSKD

>member
-73 GGDETASG
+73 GGDETASS
-81 LYVDGNEFTVSTLT
+81 LYVDGNEFAVSTLT

-139 TIDDVTISGY
+139 TIDDITISGY
-149 DDKYDGAEH
+149 DDKYDGDEH
-158 SAVIVEGTKKGDVVS
+158 GAVIVEGTKKGDVVF

-224 GVTVTAFNREYD
+224 GVTVTAFNGTYD

-247 VSGTDNTYNVQYSTD
+247 VSGVDDKYNVQYSTD
-262 GGQTYKTDVPK
+262 GGQTYKTDVPT
-273 IALPGSF
+273 IALPGSLE
-280 DVTVKVSRQ
+280 VTVKVSRQ
-289 YYDDYITTVKAVM
+289 YYDDYTTTVTAVM

-313 VNSNVIYDGASHPV
+313 VNSNVIYDGASHSV

-342 LYSTDGTEYSKNIP
+342 LYSTDGIDYSENVP
-356 EYINAGDYKFYVK
+356 EYTDAGDYTFYVK

-383 LTFTIGKANI
+383 LTFTIGKASI
-393 EGVTATGYQGKF
+393 KGVTATGYSGKY
-405 DFKKHDAVTLS
+405 DRNSHDAVTNVSGYNTETDTITYSEDNVSYSVTCPKIKYSWDSGTYYVKVHRTDNYEDLIIPVTAAINKKEQNLS
-416 FPEGFTSDD
+416 FPLD
-425 FDIVYYKNNNPS
+425 NPS
-437 QESYKVRT
+437 VYNPT
-445 SNDNSG
+445 
-451 KNKYKVVLTHKSGN
+451 T
-465 YETIIFDNIDVGIN
+465 
-479 RISQKIAF
+479 
-487 VKDIPESLT
+487 
-496 YKEENT
+496 
-502 FTYAIDPDSL
+502 
-512 ASESTGKITYSID
+512 
-525 DDANKNGFSIDEKTG
+525 
-540 KVTYTKVGKVVVT
+540 VTY
-553 ATRAQDDKYL
+553 
-563 STSSSYTIEIK
+563 
-574 YAEVPQYN
+574 
-582 VSTPNYTDNSG
+582 
-593 TAWYSYEKDSDKF
+593 
-606 VVTPA
+606 
-611 EGWEINKTNIL
+611 
-622 GQDKSAKDEDH
+622 KDEDNNTFSI
-633 WKSSLTEENEGIY
+633 KAITDAEEGHNSNIEYSIVSNGTTAQAKVNKTSGLVEYSTVGTIIVKAKTNEGQNWRSSYLDNEKEFTISVEYVSAPTNYTITGEQNEFDGYKWY
-646 SKYEV
+646 SCDEGTDGFAITAPEGWSVIKGSNAQKQNSWASAIAENTEGVYTDYKV
-651 AFRNKETKEITK
+651 AFKNIETKEIT
-663 LIDIGNYAIDKTNP
+663 DIVPIPNFIIDKTSP
-677 HDVKFEFKP
+677 EVSSFELKAENTGMLAKAINALTFGTFCKEKVEIT
-686 VNDGK
+686 VNCSD
-691 LEKFIN
+691 F
-697 KLSFGLFFNESIE
+697 
-710 VTVTA
+710 
-715 SDKASDESK
+715 SDKDT
-724 ASSGIKSIQLFKY
+724 SSGISKIKLFKY
-737 NYNYTEDGSIS
+737 STDGVTLV
-748 IDEVILDP
+748 DEVSASKIDTDNGKAVFYVKP
-756 DSQDV
+756 DYE
-761 STGTAKFSI
+761 GTI
-770 DPKFVGVLKA
+770 KA
-780 EVIDNVGRSSGRRLS
+780 EVIDNVNRTSGKVLA
-795 DDTDNRVMATT
+795 NQI
-806 DNSNIG
+806 NSNIG
-812 TVAGY
+812 TDESGY
-817 IMLENTDPVDFQIS
+817 VMIENDIPVVSPEIKDEPLTS
-831 SEAAATYVRSESV
+831 AVRKV
-844 DNKTIYSGDIKFS
+844 LLDDDKVVYSGDIKFS
-857 FTAQDEESGLNNVVV
+857 FDAQDKGSGLNTVDVKV
-872 TMNGK
+872 NGISYK
-877 ACKNIDVDGNLVQS
+877 KGDDKYPKDFSASQDRAKRSFEITTENLDSKYLKEDGSFKIDV
-891 ADGKILFADTN
+891 
-902 DRTTQD
+902 
-908 IDPHEFIV
+908 
-916 NTTNES
+916 
-922 IEANDDGS
+922 
-930 YNVSVTVTD
+930 TVID
-939 NAGNAIEKHITVYK
+939 NAGNAIERHITVYK
-953 DTTSATID
+953 DTTSAIID
-961 GFSFDLAK
+961 GFNFDLSE

-1038 DSKNQISFEIDK
+1038 DSSNQITFEIDK

-1065 NSPLNSTLPVS
+1065 NSPLNSTLPAH

-1108 DSSINF
+1108 ASSINF

-1202 GDIATDNDTANSSEK
+1202 GDIATGNDTANSSEK

-1246 DMVLLVELVDRAGNS
+1246 DMVLLVELVDRAENS

-1310 FNTEN
+1310 FNIEN

-1328 SHSAPKFT
+1328 SHSAPKFS

-1355 DGVYSF
+1355 DGIYSF

-1384 TKFVVDKTLPVISVS
+1384 TKFVVDKTMPVINVS
-1399 YDNNDARNEKYF
+1399 YDNNDARNEKHF

-1624 NDKYVQSIDNDIVI
+1624 NNKYVQSIDNDIVI
-1638 TEYNPDRLVE
+1638 TEYNPDRLVK

-1749 GLDKKIVNADEQKV
+1749 GLDKKIVNANEQKV

-1798 TDVTDVLSDLTNY
+1798 TDVTDILSDLTNY

-1844 FDVDSIDFNRA
+1844 FDIDSIDFNRA

-1863 VRWYANKIV
+1863 VRWFANKIV
-1872 FWCSIAAIAVIGGG
+1872 FGCSIAAIIAVGGS
-1886 LAFFIATKRRKKD
+1886 LVFFIAIRKRRID
-1899 EAETEEIKKNAR
+1899 EAVTEEIKKKAR
-1911 GQKD
+1911 GSKD

>member
-12 LSIVLAILMVMTTIP
+12 FSIVLAILMVMTTIP

-81 LYVDGNEFTVSTLT
+81 FYVDGNEFTVSTLT

-105 LLLKSWFDSQTK
+105 LLLKSWFDYQTK

-149 DDKYDGAEH
+149 DDKYDGDEH
-158 SAVIVEGTKKGDVVS
+158 GAVIVEGTKKGDVVF

-224 GVTVTAFNREYD
+224 GVTVTAFNGTYD
-236 RTDTTEKPAVT
+236 RKDTAEKPAVT
-247 VSGTDNTYNVQYSTD
+247 VSGTDGTYNVQYSTD
-262 GGQTYKTDVPK
+262 GGQTYKTDVPT
-273 IALPGSF
+273 IALPGSLE
-280 DVTVKVSRQ
+280 VTVKVSRQ
-289 YYDDYITTVKAVM
+289 YYDDYITTVTAVM

-327 VLPDGVTGTVDGDEV
+327 VSPDGVTGTVDGDEV
-342 LYSTDGTEYSKNIP
+342 LYSANGIDYSENVP
-356 EYINAGDYKFYVK
+356 EYTDAGNYKFYVK

-383 LTFTIGKANI
+383 LTFTIGKASI

-425 FDIVYYKNNNPS
+425 FDIVYYKNDDSS

-445 SNDNSG
+445 SIDNSG
-451 KNKYKVVLTHKSGN
+451 KNKYKVILNHKSGN
-465 YETIIFDNIDVGIN
+465 YETIVFDNIDVGIN
-479 RISQKIAF
+479 RIPQTMAF
-487 VKDIPESLT
+487 VKEIPNSLT

-512 ASESTGKITYSID
+512 ASESSGKITYSID
-525 DDANKNGFSIDEKTG
+525 DDAKKNGFSVDKKTG

-574 YAEVPQYN
+574 YAEAPQYN

-611 EGWEINKTNIL
+611 EGWEINKTNSL
-622 GQDKSAKDEDH
+622 GQDKDAQGKDA
-633 WKSSLTEENEGIY
+633 WKSSLTEENEGMY
-646 SKYEV
+646 NEYEV
-651 AFRNKETKEITK
+651 AFRNKETKEITA
-663 LIDIGNYAIDKTNP
+663 LIPIGNYAIDKTDPNP
-677 HDVKFEFKP
+677 KKVKFEFNP

-697 KLSFGLFFNESIE
+697 KLSFGLFFNESID
-710 VTVTA
+710 VTVT
-715 SDKASDESK
+715 ASDESK
-724 ASSGIKSIQLFKY
+724 ASSGIKSIQLFRY
-737 NYNYTEDGSIS
+737 NENGSIS
-748 IDEVILDP
+748 KDEVLLDP
-756 DSQDV
+756 KSQDV

-780 EVIDNVGRSSGRRLS
+780 EVIDNVGRSSGRLS
-795 DDTDNRVMATT
+795 DDADNRVMATT

-817 IMLENTDPVDFQIS
+817 IMLENTAPVDFEIS
-831 SEAAATYVRSESV
+831 SEAAATDVRSANVS
-844 DNKTIYSGDIKFS
+844 NKTIYSGDIRFL
-857 FTAQDEESGLNNVVV
+857 FTVQDKESGLNNVVV

-877 ACKNIDVDGNLVQS
+877 ACKNMDVDGNLVQS

-908 IDPHEFIV
+908 IAPHKFFV
-916 NTTNES
+916 NTANES

-1032 SGEEPV
+1032 SGKELV

-1065 NSPLNSTLPVS
+1065 NSPLNSTLPAS
-1076 DRYDS
+1076 DGYDS

-1108 DSSINF
+1108 DSSISF
-1114 TVPKAHGTQN
+1114 TVPKAQGTQN

-1142 MDYNVSAQVPLYN
+1142 MDYNVYAQVPLYN
-1155 STQTFVVNVTDEYSG
+1155 STQTFLVNVTDEYSG
-1170 IREVKYSLIEGKKTT
+1170 IREIKYSLIEGEKTT

-1191 DNAKSINGLNS
+1191 DNAKSIKGLNS
-1202 GDIATDNDTANSSEK
+1202 GDIATGNDTANSSEK
-1217 WNVVSEAAATESNLV
+1217 WNVVSETTATESNLV
-1232 TAIKSTVT
+1232 TSIKSNVT

-1261 SYDYIAFGIDQT
+1261 SYDYIAFGIDKT

-1283 NNADTKSGSG
+1283 NNADTKSGNG

-1315 VEWTIRN
+1315 IEWTIRN

-1328 SHSAPKFT
+1328 THSAPKFT

-1355 DGVYSF
+1355 DGIYSF

-1369 GNKNQTIDYGNSVAP
+1369 GNKNQAIDYGNSVAP
-1384 TKFVVDKTLPVISVS
+1384 TKFVVDKTLPVINVS

-1508 ISGVENGN
+1508 ITGVENGN

-1546 EINKDVTSDYINV
+1546 EIEVNV
-1559 STNDKGGS
+1559 TNDFINIASNEKGGS
-1567 FAATEDTFKKI
+1567 FSANEDTFKKV
-1578 QENDGIYTLSV
+1578 QENDGIYTLSI
-1589 QITDKAENTSSDE
+1589 QITDKAENTSSEE

-1610 GSVYSLGTYLSNDL
+1610 GSVYTLGSYLSNTL
-1624 NDKYVQSIDNDIVI
+1624 NDKYVQSVDNDIVI
-1638 TEYNPDRLVE
+1638 TEYNPDRLVK
-1648 GNLDVVVTRD
+1648 GKLDVVVTRD
-1658 GSPVEYGDGELT
+1658 GSPVDYEDGELK

-1685 WYQYEYTISKNVFT
+1685 WYQYEYTISKSVFT
-1699 DDNGNPIDGIYKVYV
+1699 DKNGDPIDGIYKVYV

-1732 SVLFRL
+1732 EVMFRL

-1749 GLDKKIVNADEQKV
+1749 GLEKKIVNADEQKV
-1763 SYEVFDAIGIDSIDV
+1763 SYEIFDSIGIAEIDV
-1778 YYYDGN
+1778 YYYGPN
-1784 GTRVDHI
+1784 GEQVDHI
-1791 RSTDKGS
+1791 RATEGEGITDVL
-1798 TDVTDVLSDLTNY
+1798 TDVTSY
-1811 TGSFTIGSSTTSE
+1811 SGEFTISNDTSAN
-1824 PVRIVI
+1824 PVRIYI
-1830 KDLAGNVTDTDSKD
+1830 KDLAGNVTDTDNED
-1844 FDVDSIDFNRA
+1844 FDIDSIDFNRA

-1863 VRWYANKIV
+1863 VRWYANKAV
-1872 FWCSIAAIAVIGGG
+1872 FWSSIAAIAVVGGG

-1899 EAETEEIKKNAR
+1899 DAKTEEIKRNAR
-1911 GQKD
+1911 GSQD

>member
-12 LSIVLAILMVMTTIP
+12 LSIVLAIFMVMTTIP

-81 LYVDGNEFTVSTLT
+81 FYVDGNEFTVSTLT

-139 TIDDVTISGY
+139 TIDDVTVSGY

-224 GVTVTAFNREYD
+224 GVTVTAFNDTYD

-247 VSGTDNTYNVQYSTD
+247 VSGTDGYNVQYSTD
-262 GGQTYKTDVPK
+262 GGQTYRTDVPT
-273 IALPGSF
+273 IALPGSLK
-280 DVTVKVSRQ
+280 VTVKVSRQ
-289 YYDDYITTVKAVM
+289 YYDDYITTVTAVM

-313 VNSNVIYDGASHPV
+313 VNSNIIYDGASHPV

-342 LYSTDGTEYSKNIP
+342 LYSTDGVDYSENVP
-356 EYINAGDYKFYVK
+356 EYTDAGDYEFYVK

-383 LTFTIGKANI
+383 LSFTIGKASI

-525 DDANKNGFSIDEKTG
+525 DDAKKNGFSIDEKTG

-553 ATRAQDDKYL
+553 ATREQDVNYL
-563 STSSSYTIEIK
+563 STSNSYTIEVK
-574 YAEVPQYN
+574 YAVAPQYD
-582 VSTPNYTDNSG
+582 VSAPNYIDNDG
-593 TAWYSYEKDSDKF
+593 VAWYSYEKDSDKF

-611 EGWEINKTNIL
+611 EGWEINKTNSL
-622 GQDKSAKDEDH
+622 GQDKNAKDEDH

-697 KLSFGLFFNESIE
+697 KLSFGLFFNEKID
-710 VTVTA
+710 VTVAAT
-715 SDKASDESK
+715 DKASDESK
-724 ASSGIKSIQLFKY
+724 ANSGIKSIQLFKY
-737 NYNYTEDGSIS
+737 DADGS
-748 IDEVILDP
+748 IDEVSSKLV
-756 DSQDV
+756 DV
-761 STGTAKFSI
+761 SAGTAEFSI
-770 DPKFVGVLKA
+770 DPEFVGVLKA
-780 EVIDNVGRSSGRRLS
+780 EVIDNVGRSSGRL
-795 DDTDNRVMATT
+795 TDNADNRIMATT

-817 IMLENTDPVDFQIS
+817 IMLENTAPVDFEIN
-831 SEAAATYVRSESV
+831 SEAATADVRSANV
-844 DNKTIYSGDIKFS
+844 GDKTIYSGDIRFS
-857 FTAQDEESGLNNVVV
+857 FTVQDKESGLNNVVV
-872 TMNGK
+872 TMNDK
-877 ACKNIDVDGNLVQS
+877 ACKNMEDVDGNLVQS

-908 IDPHEFIV
+908 IAPHKFFV
-916 NTTNES
+916 NTAKES

-939 NAGNAIEKHITVYK
+939 NAGNAIERHITVYK

-961 GFSFDLAK
+961 GFNFDLSE

-1050 DFKGQIYAYATDNVG
+1050 DFKGQIYAYAKDNVG
-1065 NSPLNSTLPVS
+1065 NSPRNSTLPVH

-1114 TVPKAHGTQN
+1114 TVPKAQGTQN

-1170 IREVKYSLIEGKKTT
+1170 IREIKFSLIEGKKTT

-1202 GDIATDNDTANSSEK
+1202 GDIATGNDTANSSEK
-1217 WNVVSEAAATESNLV
+1217 WNVVSETTATESNLV
-1232 TAIKSTVT
+1232 TSIKSTVT

-1302 TVTVKERN
+1302 TVIVKERN

-1315 VEWTIRN
+1315 IEWTIRN

-1328 SHSAPKFT
+1328 THSAPKFT
-1336 QGSGNRDDDT
+1336 HGSGNRDDDT

-1355 DGVYSF
+1355 DGIYSF

-1369 GNKNQTIDYGNSVAP
+1369 GNKNQSIDYGNSVAP
-1384 TKFVVDKTLPVISVS
+1384 TKFVVDKTMPVISVS

-1508 ISGVENGN
+1508 IGGVENGN

-1546 EINKDVTSDYINV
+1546 EIDKDVTSDYINV

-1610 GSVYSLGTYLSNDL
+1610 GSVYSLGTYLSNNL
-1624 NDKYVQSIDNDIVI
+1624 NDKYVQSIDNDIII
-1638 TEYNPDRLVE
+1638 TEYNPDRLVK
-1648 GNLDVVVTRD
+1648 GGLDVVVTRD

-1798 TDVTDVLSDLTNY
+1798 TDVTDILSDLTSY

-1844 FDVDSIDFNRA
+1844 FDVDSIGFNRA

-1863 VRWYANKIV
+1863 VRWFANKIV
-1872 FWCSIAAIAVIGGG
+1872 FGCSIAAIIAVGGG
-1886 LAFFIATKRRKKD
+1886 LAFFIAIRKRRKD
-1899 EAETEEIKKNAR
+1899 EAITEEIKKKAR
-1911 GQKD
+1911 GSKD

>member
-12 LSIVLAILMVMTTIP
+12 FSIVLAILMVMTTIP

-81 LYVDGNEFTVSTLT
+81 FYVDGNEFTVSTLT

-105 LLLKSWFDSQTK
+105 LLLKSWFDYQTK

-149 DDKYDGAEH
+149 DDKYDGDEH
-158 SAVIVEGTKKGDVVS
+158 GAVIVEGTKKGDVVF

-224 GVTVTAFNREYD
+224 GVTVTAFNGTYD
-236 RTDTTEKPAVT
+236 RKDTAEKPAVT
-247 VSGTDNTYNVQYSTD
+247 VSGTDGTYNVQYSTD
-262 GGQTYKTDVPK
+262 GGQTYKTDVPT
-273 IALPGSF
+273 IALPGSLE
-280 DVTVKVSRQ
+280 VTVKVSRQ
-289 YYDDYITTVKAVM
+289 YYDDYITTVTAVM

-327 VLPDGVTGTVDGDEV
+327 VSPDGVTGTVDGDEV
-342 LYSTDGTEYSKNIP
+342 LYSANGIDYSENVP
-356 EYINAGDYKFYVK
+356 EYTDAGNYKFYVK

-383 LTFTIGKANI
+383 LTFTIGKASI

-425 FDIVYYKNNNPS
+425 FDIVYYKNDDSS

-445 SNDNSG
+445 SIDNSG
-451 KNKYKVVLTHKSGN
+451 KNKYKVILNHKSGN
-465 YETIIFDNIDVGIN
+465 YETIVFDNIDVGIN
-479 RISQKIAF
+479 RIPQTMAF
-487 VKDIPESLT
+487 VKEIPNSLT

-512 ASESTGKITYSID
+512 ASESSGKITYSID
-525 DDANKNGFSIDEKTG
+525 DDAKKNGFSVDKKTG

-574 YAEVPQYN
+574 YAEAPQYN

-611 EGWEINKTNIL
+611 EGWEINKTNSL
-622 GQDKSAKDEDH
+622 GQDKDAQGKDA
-633 WKSSLTEENEGIY
+633 WKSSLTEENEGMY
-646 SKYEV
+646 NEYEV
-651 AFRNKETKEITK
+651 AFRNKETKEITA
-663 LIDIGNYAIDKTNP
+663 LIPIGNYAIDKTDPNP
-677 HDVKFEFKP
+677 KKVKFEFNP

-697 KLSFGLFFNESIE
+697 KLSFGLFFNESID
-710 VTVTA
+710 VTVT
-715 SDKASDESK
+715 ASDESK
-724 ASSGIKSIQLFKY
+724 ASSGIKSIQLFRY
-737 NYNYTEDGSIS
+737 NENGSIS
-748 IDEVILDP
+748 KDEVLLDP
-756 DSQDV
+756 KSQDV

-780 EVIDNVGRSSGRRLS
+780 EVIDNVGRSSGRLS
-795 DDTDNRVMATT
+795 DDADNRVMATT

-817 IMLENTDPVDFQIS
+817 IMLENTAPVDFEIS
-831 SEAAATYVRSESV
+831 SEAAATDVRSANVS
-844 DNKTIYSGDIKFS
+844 NKTIYSGDIRFL
-857 FTAQDEESGLNNVVV
+857 FTVQDKESGLNNVVV

-877 ACKNIDVDGNLVQS
+877 ACKNMDVDGNLVQS

-908 IDPHEFIV
+908 IAPHKFFV
-916 NTTNES
+916 NTANES

-1032 SGEEPV
+1032 SGKELV

-1065 NSPLNSTLPVS
+1065 NSPLNSTLPAS
-1076 DRYDS
+1076 DGYDS

-1108 DSSINF
+1108 DSSISF
-1114 TVPKAHGTQN
+1114 TVPKAQGTQN

-1170 IREVKYSLIEGKKTT
+1170 IREIKYSLIEGEKTT

-1191 DNAKSINGLNS
+1191 DNAKSIKGLNS
-1202 GDIATDNDTANSSEK
+1202 GDIATGNDTANSSEK
-1217 WNVVSEAAATESNLV
+1217 WNVVSETTATESNLV
-1232 TAIKSTVT
+1232 TSIKSNVT

-1261 SYDYIAFGIDQT
+1261 SYDYIAFGIDKT

-1283 NNADTKSGSG
+1283 NNADTKSGNG

-1315 VEWTIRN
+1315 IEWTIRN

-1328 SHSAPKFT
+1328 THSAPKFT

-1355 DGVYSF
+1355 DGIYSF

-1369 GNKNQTIDYGNSVAP
+1369 GNKNQAIDYGNSVAP
-1384 TKFVVDKTLPVISVS
+1384 TKFVVDKTLPVINVS

-1508 ISGVENGN
+1508 ITGVENGN

-1546 EINKDVTSDYINV
+1546 EIEVNV
-1559 STNDKGGS
+1559 TNDFINIASNEKGGS
-1567 FAATEDTFKKI
+1567 FSANEDTFKKV
-1578 QENDGIYTLSV
+1578 QENDGIYTLSI
-1589 QITDKAENTSSDE
+1589 QITDKAENTSSEE

-1610 GSVYSLGTYLSNDL
+1610 GSVYTLGSYLSNTL
-1624 NDKYVQSIDNDIVI
+1624 NDKYVQSVDNDIVI
-1638 TEYNPDRLVE
+1638 TEYNPDRLVK
-1648 GNLDVVVTRD
+1648 GKLDVVVTRD
-1658 GSPVEYGDGELT
+1658 GSPVDYEDGELK

-1685 WYQYEYTISKNVFT
+1685 WYQYEYTISKSVFT
-1699 DDNGNPIDGIYKVYV
+1699 DKNGDPIDGIYKVYV

-1732 SVLFRL
+1732 EVMFRL

-1749 GLDKKIVNADEQKV
+1749 GLEKKIVNADEQKV
-1763 SYEVFDAIGIDSIDV
+1763 SYEIFDSIGIAEIDV
-1778 YYYDGN
+1778 YYYGPN
-1784 GTRVDHI
+1784 GEQVDHI
-1791 RSTDKGS
+1791 RDAEGE
-1798 TDVTDVLSDLTNY
+1798 DVTDVLTNVTSY
-1811 TGSFTIGSSTTSE
+1811 SGEFTISNDTSAN
-1824 PVRIVI
+1824 PVRIYI
-1830 KDLAGNVTDTDSKD
+1830 KDLAGNVTDTDNED
-1844 FDVDSIDFNRA
+1844 FDIDSIDFNRA

-1863 VRWYANKIV
+1863 VRWYANKAV
-1872 FWCSIAAIAVIGGG
+1872 FWSSIAAIAVVGGG

-1899 EAETEEIKKNAR
+1899 DAKTEEIKRNAR
-1911 GQKD
+1911 GSQY

>member
-1 MVIKKNTPKKI
+1 MVIKKNIPKKI
-12 LSIVLAILMVMTTIP
+12 FSIVLAILMVMTTVP

-139 TIDDVTISGY
+139 TIDDITVSGY

-262 GGQTYKTDVPK
+262 GGQTYKTDVPT
-273 IALPGSF
+273 IALPGKLE
-280 DVTVKVSRQ
+280 VTVKVSRQ
-289 YYDDYITTVKAVM
+289 YYDDYITTVTAVM

-307 DGIEVT
+307 DGIEVA

-342 LYSTDGTEYSKNIP
+342 LYSTDGIDYSENVP
-356 EYINAGDYKFYVK
+356 EYTDAGDYKFYVK

-393 EGVTATGYQGKF
+393 KGVTATGYSGKY
-405 DFKKHDAVTLS
+405 DRNSHDAVTS
-416 FPEGFTSDD
+416 VNGTQDG
-425 FDIVYYKNNNPS
+425 DIITYSKTDEENKYSLDNPQVRRKRDSGTYYVKIH
-437 QESYKVRT
+437 R
-445 SNDNSG
+445 NDN
-451 KNKYKVVLTHKSGN
+451 YKDLVLTVSVEIGA
-465 YETIIFDNIDVGIN
+465 
-479 RISQKIAF
+479 ISQR
-487 VKDIPESLT
+487 LT
-496 YKEENT
+496 FETVAPQIYGENNT
-502 FTYAIDPDSL
+502 FTVTATSD
-512 ASESTGKITYSID
+512 AKAGGHESNITYSIVED
-525 DDANKNGFSIDEKTG
+525 KTTAGASIKDN
-540 KVTYTKVGKVVVT
+540 VITYTKVGKITVLAKTNEWLTSDYFNAEKEYEITINYAT
-553 ATRAQDDKYL
+553 APN
-563 STSSSYTIEIK
+563 YT
-574 YAEVPQYN
+574 
-582 VSTPNYTDNSG
+582 VSEPNYTDNSG

-611 EGWEINKTNIL
+611 EGWEINKTNSL
-622 GQDKSAKDEDH
+622 GQDKDAQGKDA
-633 WKSSLTEENEGIY
+633 WKSSLTEENEGMY
-646 SKYEV
+646 NGYEV
-651 AFRNKETKEITK
+651 AFRNKETKEITA
-663 LIDIGNYAIDKTNP
+663 LIPIGNYAIDKTNP

-691 LEKFIN
+691 LKKFIN
-697 KLSFGLFFNESIE
+697 KLSFGLFFNERID

-715 SDKASDESK
+715 TDKASDESI
-724 ASSGIKSIQLFKY
+724 ANSGIKNIQLFKY
-737 NYNYTEDGSIS
+737 NYNENGSVKS
-748 IDEVILDP
+748 IDEVLDP
-756 DSQDV
+756 KSQDV

-770 DPKFVGVLKA
+770 DPEFVGVLKA

-831 SEAAATYVRSESV
+831 SEAAATDVRSESV

-891 ADGKILFADTN
+891 ADGKIFFADTN

-908 IDPHEFIV
+908 IAPHKFFV
-916 NTTNES
+916 NTAKES
-922 IEANDDGS
+922 IEAYDDGS

-939 NAGNAIEKHITVYK
+939 NAGNAKKRDITVYK

-1015 VKSITY
+1015 VKAITY

-1032 SGEEPV
+1032 SGEEHV

-1065 NSPLNSTLPVS
+1065 NSPLNSDLPAS

-1202 GDIATDNDTANSSEK
+1202 GDIATGNDTANSSEK

-1315 VEWTIRN
+1315 IEWTIRN

-1328 SHSAPKFT
+1328 THSAPKFT

-1355 DGVYSF
+1355 DGIYSF
-1361 DMKYTDRA
+1361 DMKYSDRA

-1384 TKFVVDKTLPVISVS
+1384 TKFVIDKTLPVINVS

-1447 DASWSNSGDTHV
+1447 NASWSNSGDTHV

-1508 ISGVENGN
+1508 ISGIENGN

-1638 TEYNPDRLVE
+1638 TEYNPDRLVK
-1648 GNLDVVVTRD
+1648 GGLDVVVTRD

-1798 TDVTDVLSDLTNY
+1798 TDVTEILSDLTNY

-1844 FDVDSIDFNRA
+1844 FDIDSIDFNRA

-1863 VRWYANKIV
+1863 VRWFANKIV
-1872 FWCSIAAIAVIGGG
+1872 FGCSVAAIIAVGGG
-1886 LAFFIATKRRKKD
+1886 LAFFIAIRKRRKD
-1899 EAETEEIKKNAR
+1899 EAVTEEIKKKAR
-1911 GQKD
+1911 GSKD

>member
-12 LSIVLAILMVMTTIP
+12 FSIVLAILMVMTTIP

-81 LYVDGNEFTVSTLT
+81 FYVDGNEFTVSTLT

-105 LLLKSWFDSQTK
+105 LLLKSWFDYQTK

-149 DDKYDGAEH
+149 DDKYDGDEH
-158 SAVIVEGTKKGDVVS
+158 GAVIVEGTKKGDVVF

-224 GVTVTAFNREYD
+224 DVTVTAFNGTYD
-236 RTDTTEKPAVT
+236 RKDTAEKPAVT
-247 VSGTDNTYNVQYSTD
+247 VSGTDGTYNVQYSTD
-262 GGQTYKTDVPK
+262 GGQTYKTDVPT
-273 IALPGSF
+273 IALPGSLE
-280 DVTVKVSRQ
+280 VTVKVSRQ
-289 YYDDYITTVKAVM
+289 YYDDYITTVTAVM

-327 VLPDGVTGTVDGDEV
+327 VSPDGVTGTVDGDEV
-342 LYSTDGTEYSKNIP
+342 LYSANGIDYSENVP
-356 EYINAGDYKFYVK
+356 EYTDAGNYKFYVK

-383 LTFTIGKANI
+383 LTFTIGKASI

-425 FDIVYYKNNNPS
+425 FDIVYYKNDDSS

-445 SNDNSG
+445 SIDNSG
-451 KNKYKVVLTHKSGN
+451 KNKYKVILNHKSGN
-465 YETIIFDNIDVGIN
+465 YETIVFDNIDVGIN
-479 RISQKIAF
+479 RIPQTMAF
-487 VKDIPESLT
+487 VKEIPNSLT

-512 ASESTGKITYSID
+512 ASESSGKITYSID
-525 DDANKNGFSIDEKTG
+525 DDAKKNGFSVDKKTG

-574 YAEVPQYN
+574 YAEAPQYN

-611 EGWEINKTNIL
+611 EGWEINKTNSL
-622 GQDKSAKDEDH
+622 GQDKDAQGKDA
-633 WKSSLTEENEGIY
+633 WKSSLTEENEGMY
-646 SKYEV
+646 NEYEV
-651 AFRNKETKEITK
+651 AFRNKETKEITA
-663 LIDIGNYAIDKTNP
+663 LIPIGNYAIDKTDPNP
-677 HDVKFEFKP
+677 KKVKFEFNP

-697 KLSFGLFFNESIE
+697 KLSFGLFFNESID
-710 VTVTA
+710 VTVT
-715 SDKASDESK
+715 ASDESK
-724 ASSGIKSIQLFKY
+724 ASSGIKSIQLFRY
-737 NYNYTEDGSIS
+737 NENGSIS
-748 IDEVILDP
+748 KDEVLLDP
-756 DSQDV
+756 KSQDV

-780 EVIDNVGRSSGRRLS
+780 EVIDNVGRSSGRLS
-795 DDTDNRVMATT
+795 DDADNRVMATT

-817 IMLENTDPVDFQIS
+817 IMLENTAPVDFEIS
-831 SEAAATYVRSESV
+831 SEAAATDVRSANVS
-844 DNKTIYSGDIKFS
+844 NKTIYSGDIRFL
-857 FTAQDEESGLNNVVV
+857 FTVQDKESGLNNVVV

-877 ACKNIDVDGNLVQS
+877 ACKNMDVDGNLVQS

-908 IDPHEFIV
+908 IAPHKFFV
-916 NTTNES
+916 NTANES

-1032 SGEEPV
+1032 SGKELV

-1065 NSPLNSTLPVS
+1065 NSPLNSTLPAS
-1076 DRYDS
+1076 DGYDS

-1108 DSSINF
+1108 DSSISF
-1114 TVPKAHGTQN
+1114 TVPKAQGTQN

-1170 IREVKYSLIEGKKTT
+1170 IREIKYSLIEGEKTT

-1191 DNAKSINGLNS
+1191 DNAKSIKGLNS
-1202 GDIATDNDTANSSEK
+1202 GDIATGNDTANSSEK
-1217 WNVVSEAAATESNLV
+1217 WNVVSETTATESNLV
-1232 TAIKSTVT
+1232 TSIKSNVT

-1261 SYDYIAFGIDQT
+1261 SYDYIAFGIDKT

-1283 NNADTKSGSG
+1283 NNADTKSGNG

-1315 VEWTIRN
+1315 IEWTIRN

-1328 SHSAPKFT
+1328 THSAPKFT

-1355 DGVYSF
+1355 DGIYSF

-1369 GNKNQTIDYGNSVAP
+1369 GNKNQAIDYGNSVAP
-1384 TKFVVDKTLPVISVS
+1384 TKFVVDKTLPVINVS

-1508 ISGVENGN
+1508 ITGVENGN

-1546 EINKDVTSDYINV
+1546 EIEVNV
-1559 STNDKGGS
+1559 TNDFINIASNEKGGS
-1567 FAATEDTFKKI
+1567 FAANEDTFKKV
-1578 QENDGIYTLSV
+1578 QENDGIYTLSI
-1589 QITDKAENTSSDE
+1589 QITDKAENTSSEE

-1610 GSVYSLGTYLSNDL
+1610 GSVYTLGSYLSNTL
-1624 NDKYVQSIDNDIVI
+1624 NDKYVQSVDNDIVI
-1638 TEYNPDRLVE
+1638 TEYNPDRLVK
-1648 GNLDVVVTRD
+1648 GKLDVVVTRD
-1658 GSPVEYGDGELT
+1658 GSPVDYEDGELK

-1685 WYQYEYTISKNVFT
+1685 WYQYEYTISKSVFT
-1699 DDNGNPIDGIYKVYV
+1699 DKNGDPIDGIYKVYV

-1732 SVLFRL
+1732 EVMFRL

-1749 GLDKKIVNADEQKV
+1749 GLEKKIVNADEQKV
-1763 SYEVFDAIGIDSIDV
+1763 SYEIFDSIGIAEIDV
-1778 YYYDGN
+1778 YYYGPN
-1784 GTRVDHI
+1784 GEQVDHI
-1791 RSTDKGS
+1791 RAAEGE
-1798 TDVTDVLSDLTNY
+1798 DVTDVLTNVTSY
-1811 TGSFTIGSSTTSE
+1811 SGEFTISNDTSAN
-1824 PVRIVI
+1824 PVRIYI
-1830 KDLAGNVTDTDSKD
+1830 KDLAGNVTDTDNED
-1844 FDVDSIDFNRA
+1844 FDIDSIDFNRA

-1863 VRWYANKIV
+1863 VRWYANKAV
-1872 FWCSIAAIAVIGGG
+1872 FWSSIAAIAVVGGG

-1899 EAETEEIKKNAR
+1899 DAKTEEIKRNAR
-1911 GQKD
+1911 GSQD

>member
-81 LYVDGNEFTVSTLT
+81 FYVDGNEFTVSTLT

-129 PSAEPETPLP
+129 PSAEPEKPLP

-158 SAVIVEGTKKGDVVS
+158 SAVIVGGTKKGDVVS

-224 GVTVTAFNREYD
+224 RVTVTAFNRTYD
-236 RTDTTEKPAVT
+236 RKDTTAKPAVT
-247 VSGTDNTYNVQYSTD
+247 VSGIDDKYNVQYSTD
-262 GGQTYKTDVPK
+262 GGQTYKTDVPT
-273 IALPGSF
+273 IALPGLLE
-280 DVTVKVSRQ
+280 VTVKVSRQ
-289 YYDDYITTVKAVM
+289 YYDDYITTVTAVM

-307 DGIEVT
+307 DGIDVT

-342 LYSTDGTEYSKNIP
+342 LYSTDGTDYSKNIP
-356 EYINAGDYKFYVK
+356 EYTDAGDYEFYVK

-383 LTFTIGKANI
+383 LTFTIGKASI
-393 EGVTATGYQGKF
+393 EGVTATGYQGDYDRKY
-405 DFKKHDAVTLS
+405 HDAVTS
-416 FPEGFTSDD
+416 VNGTQDG
-425 FDIVYYKNNNPS
+425 DI
-437 QESYKVRT
+437 
-445 SNDNSG
+445 
-451 KNKYKVVLTHKSGN
+451 
-465 YETIIFDNIDVGIN
+465 I
-479 RISQKIAF
+479 
-487 VKDIPESLT
+487 T
-496 YKEENT
+496 YSKTDEENT
-502 FTYAIDPDSL
+502 YSSDNPQVRRKRDSGTYYVKIHRNDNYKDLVLTVSVEIGATSQRLTFETVAPQIYGENNTFTVTATSDAK
-512 ASESTGKITYSID
+512 ASGHESNITYSIVED
-525 DDANKNGFSIDEKTG
+525 KTIADASIKG
-540 KVTYTKVGKVVVT
+540 NVITYTSVGKITILAKTNERLTSDYFNAEKEYEITINYAT
-553 ATRAQDDKYL
+553 APN
-563 STSSSYTIEIK
+563 YT
-574 YAEVPQYN
+574 
-582 VSTPNYTDNSG
+582 VSEPNYTDNSG

-611 EGWEINKTNIL
+611 EGWEINKTNSL
-622 GQDKSAKDEDH
+622 GQDKDSQGKVA
-633 WKSSLTEENEGIY
+633 WKSSLTEENEDVY
-646 SKYEV
+646 KEYKV
-651 AFRNKETKEITK
+651 AFRNKETKEITA
-663 LIDIGNYAIDKTNP
+663 LIPIGNYAIDKTNP
-677 HDVKFEFKP
+677 HDISFEFKP

-691 LEKFIN
+691 LAKLIN

-715 SDKASDESK
+715 SDKASDESI

-737 NYNYTEDGSIS
+737 NYNENGSVKS
-748 IDEVILDP
+748 IDEVLLDP
-756 DSQDV
+756 KSQDV

-831 SEAAATYVRSESV
+831 SEAAATDVRSESV

-891 ADGKILFADTN
+891 ADGKIFFADTN

-908 IDPHEFIV
+908 IEPHKFFV
-916 NTTNES
+916 NTAKES
-922 IEANDDGS
+922 IEAKNDGS

-961 GFSFDLAK
+961 GFNFDLSE

-1032 SGEEPV
+1032 SGKELV

-1050 DFKGQIYAYATDNVG
+1050 DFKGQIYAYATDKVG
-1065 NSPLNSTLPVS
+1065 NSPLNSTLPAS
-1076 DRYDS
+1076 DGYDS

-1108 DSSINF
+1108 DSSISF
-1114 TVPKAHGTQN
+1114 TVPKAQGTQN

-1170 IREVKYSLIEGKKTT
+1170 IREIKYSLIEGEKTT

-1202 GDIATDNDTANSSEK
+1202 GDIATGNDTVNSSEK
-1217 WNVVSEAAATESNLV
+1217 WNVVSEATATESNLV
-1232 TAIKSTVT
+1232 TSIKSTVT

-1261 SYDYIAFGIDQT
+1261 SYDYIAFGIDQS

-1302 TVTVKERN
+1302 TITVKERN

-1322 AEGTAP
+1322 AEGTTP
-1328 SHSAPKFT
+1328 THSAPKFT

-1355 DGVYSF
+1355 DGIYSF

-1369 GNKNQTIDYGNSVAP
+1369 GNKNQAIDYGNSVAP
-1384 TKFVVDKTLPVISVS
+1384 TKFVVDKTLPVINVS

-1508 ISGVENGN
+1508 IGGVENGN

-1546 EINKDVTSDYINV
+1546 EIDKDVTSDYINV

-1798 TDVTDVLSDLTNY
+1798 TDVTDILSDLTNY

-1863 VRWYANKIV
+1863 VRWFANKIV
-1872 FWCSIAAIAVIGGG
+1872 FGCSIAAIIAVGGG
-1886 LAFFIATKRRKKD
+1886 LAFFIAIRKRRKD
-1899 EAETEEIKKNAR
+1899 EAITEEIKKKAR
-1911 GQKD
+1911 GSKD

>member
-117 WMAVKCLSTSVI
+117 WMAVKCLSTSVV

-173 YSVDGGEFSSTMP
+173 YSVDGGEFSSIMP

-215 AKVSNGKIE
+215 AKVSNGKIK
-224 GVTVTAFNREYD
+224 GVTVTPFNGTYNRK
-236 RTDTTEKPAVT
+236 DTAEKPAVT
-247 VSGTDNTYNVQYSTD
+247 VSGTDGYNVYYSTD
-262 GGQTYKTDVPK
+262 GGQTYETGVPT
-273 IALPGSF
+273 IALPGSLEI
-280 DVTVKVSRQ
+280 TVKVSRQ

-307 DGIEVT
+307 DGIDVT

-342 LYSTDGTEYSKNIP
+342 LYSADGDDYSENVP
-356 EYINAGDYKFYVK
+356 EYTDAGDYEFYVK

-383 LTFTIGKANI
+383 LSFTIGKASI
-393 EGVTATGYQGKF
+393 EGVTATGYSGKY
-405 DFKKHDAVTLS
+405 DRNSHDAVTNVSGYNTETDTITYSEDNVSYSVTCPKVKYSWDSGTYYVKVHRTDNYEDLIIPVTAAINKKEQNLS
-416 FPEGFTSDD
+416 FPLD
-425 FDIVYYKNNNPS
+425 NPS
-437 QESYKVRT
+437 VYNPTTVTYKDEGNNTFSIKAITDAEEGHNSNIEYSIVSNGTTAQAEVVDKTSGLVEYSTVGTIIVKAKTNERQNWKTSYLDDEKEFTISVEYVSAPTNYTITEEQNEFDGYKWYSCDEGTDGFAITAPEGWTVIKGSNAQKQNSWASAIVENTEGVYTDYKVAF
-445 SNDNSG
+445 
-451 KNKYKVVLTHKSGN
+451 KN
-465 YETIIFDNIDVGIN
+465 I
-479 RISQKIAF
+479 
-487 VKDIPESLT
+487 
-496 YKEENT
+496 
-502 FTYAIDPDSL
+502 
-512 ASESTGKITYSID
+512 
-525 DDANKNGFSIDEKTG
+525 
-540 KVTYTKVGKVVVT
+540 
-553 ATRAQDDKYL
+553 
-563 STSSSYTIEIK
+563 
-574 YAEVPQYN
+574 
-582 VSTPNYTDNSG
+582 
-593 TAWYSYEKDSDKF
+593 
-606 VVTPA
+606 
-611 EGWEINKTNIL
+611 
-622 GQDKSAKDEDH
+622 
-633 WKSSLTEENEGIY
+633 
-646 SKYEV
+646 
-651 AFRNKETKEITK
+651 ETKEITDVVP
-663 LIDIGNYAIDKTNP
+663 IPNFIIDKTSP
-677 HDVKFEFKP
+677 EVSSFELKAENTGMLAKAINALTFGTFCKEKVEIT
-686 VNDGK
+686 VNCSD
-691 LEKFIN
+691 F
-697 KLSFGLFFNESIE
+697 
-710 VTVTA
+710 
-715 SDKASDESK
+715 SDKDT
-724 ASSGIKSIQLFKY
+724 SSGISKIKLFKY
-737 NYNYTEDGSIS
+737 STDGVTFV
-748 IDEVILDP
+748 DEVSPSKIDTDNGKAVFYIKP
-756 DSQDV
+756 DYE
-761 STGTAKFSI
+761 GTI
-770 DPKFVGVLKA
+770 KA
-780 EVIDNVGRSSGRRLS
+780 EVIDNVNRTSGKVLA
-795 DDTDNRVMATT
+795 NQI
-806 DNSNIG
+806 NSNIG
-812 TVAGY
+812 TDESGYVMIEDDIPDVSPKIEDKPLTPAVRKVA
-817 IMLENTDPVDFQIS
+817 LDDDKV
-831 SEAAATYVRSESV
+831 V
-844 DNKTIYSGDIKFS
+844 YSGDIKFS
-857 FTAQDEESGLNNVVV
+857 FDAQDIGSGLNTVDVKV
-872 TMNGK
+872 NGISYEK
-877 ACKNIDVDGNLVQS
+877 GNDKYPKDFS
-891 ADGKILFADTN
+891 ASQ
-902 DRTTQD
+902 DRAKHSFEITTENLD
-908 IDPHEFIV
+908 SKYLKE
-916 NTTNES
+916 
-922 IEANDDGS
+922 DGS
-930 YNVSVTVTD
+930 FKIDATVID
-939 NAGNAIEKHITVYK
+939 NAGNPIEKHITVYK

-961 GFSFDLAK
+961 GFNFDLSE

-1000 ISASD
+1000 ITASD

-1155 STQTFVVNVTDEYSG
+1155 STQTFVVDVKDEYSG
-1170 IREVKYSLIEGKKTT
+1170 IREVKYSLIEGEKTT

-1202 GDIATDNDTANSSEK
+1202 GDIATGNDTANSSEK

-1283 NNADTKSGSG
+1283 NNADTKSGSA

-1328 SHSAPKFT
+1328 THSAPKFT

-1384 TKFVVDKTLPVISVS
+1384 TKFVVDKTMPVISVS

-1536 KVTLLRTRKD
+1536 KITLLRTRKD

-1658 GSPVEYGDGELT
+1658 GSPVEYSDGELT

-1784 GTRVDHI
+1784 GARVDHI

-1798 TDVTDVLSDLTNY
+1798 TDVTDILSDLTNY

-1844 FDVDSIDFNRA
+1844 FDIDSIDFNRA

-1863 VRWYANKIV
+1863 VRWYANKLV

>member
-12 LSIVLAILMVMTTIP
+12 FSIVLAILMVITTIP
-27 MAVFSAFAANDD
+27 MAAFSVFAANDD
-39 FVVANVNNKNLYLYG
+39 FVVVNVNNKNIYLYG
-54 VTSSEPVTEDGDYY
+54 VTSSESVTEDGDYY

-81 LYVDGNEFTVSTLT
+81 FYVDGNEFTVSTLI

-117 WMAVKCLSTSVI
+117 WMAVKCLSASVI

-139 TIDDVTISGY
+139 TIDDITVSGY
-149 DDKYDGAEH
+149 DDKYDGDEH
-158 SAVIVEGTKKGDVVS
+158 NAVIVEGTKKGDVVS

-186 KVKYPGDEKKVVVKI
+186 TVKYPGDQKKVVVKI

-215 AKVSNGKIE
+215 AKVSNGEIK
-224 GVTVTAFNREYD
+224 GVTVTPFNGTYD
-236 RTDTTEKPAVT
+236 RNDTAEKPAVT
-247 VSGTDNTYNVQYSTD
+247 VSGTDNRYNVQYSTD
-262 GGQTYKTDVPK
+262 GGQTYKNDVPTISVPK
-273 IALPGSF
+273 SF
-280 DVTVKVSRQ
+280 DVTVKISRQ
-289 YYDDYITTVKAVM
+289 YYDDYITTVTAVM

-313 VNSNVIYDGASHPV
+313 VNSNVIYDGESHPV
-327 VLPDGVTGTVDGDEV
+327 VLPDGVTGTVDGDNV
-342 LYSTDGTEYSKNIP
+342 LYSTDGTKYSKDVP
-356 EYINAGDYKFYVK
+356 EYTDAGDYEFYVK

-383 LTFTIGKANI
+383 LTFTIGKASI

-405 DFKKHDAVTLS
+405 DLKEHDAVTLS

-425 FDIVYYKNNNPS
+425 FDIVYYKNDNPS
-437 QESYKVRT
+437 QESYKVYT
-445 SNDNSG
+445 SKDNSSE

-465 YETIIFDNIDVGIN
+465 YETIVFDNIDVGIN
-479 RISQKIAF
+479 RISQTMAF
-487 VKDIPESLT
+487 VKDIPNSLT
-496 YKEENT
+496 YREENT
-502 FTYAIDPDSL
+502 FTYAIDPESL
-512 ASESTGKITYSID
+512 ASESSGKITYSID
-525 DDANKNGFSIDEKTG
+525 DDAKKNGFSVDKKTG

-553 ATRAQDDKYL
+553 ATRAQDYKYL
-563 STSSSYTIEIK
+563 STSSSYTMEIK

-582 VSTPNYTDNSG
+582 VSTPNYPDNGG

-606 VVTPA
+606 VVTPI
-611 EGWEINKTNIL
+611 EGWEINKDNSL
-622 GQDKSAKDEDH
+622 GQDT
-633 WKSSLTEENEGIY
+633 WTSSLTEENEGIY
-646 SKYEV
+646 NEYKV
-651 AFRNKETKEITK
+651 AFRNKDTKEITK

-691 LEKFIN
+691 LAKFIN
-697 KLSFGLFFNESIE
+697 KLTFGLFFNESIE
-710 VTVTA
+710 VIVTA
-715 SDKASDESK
+715 SDEST

-737 NYNYTEDGSIS
+737 NYNENRSISS
-748 IDEVILDP
+748 IDEV
-756 DSQDV
+756 SSKSVDV
-761 STGTAKFSI
+761 SRGIATFSI
-770 DPKFVGVLKA
+770 EPGFVGVLKA
-780 EVIDNVGRSSGRRLS
+780 EVIDNVDRSSGRR
-795 DDTDNRVMATT
+795 TDNADNRIMAKT

-812 TVAGY
+812 TAAGY
-817 IMLENTDPVDFQIS
+817 IMLENTAPVDFEIDS
-831 SEAAATYVRSESV
+831 KAATADVVKKSV
-844 DNKTIYSGDIKFS
+844 GGKTIYSGDIIFS
-857 FTAQDEESGLNNVVV
+857 FTTQDKESGLNNVVV

-877 ACKNIDVDGNLVQS
+877 ACKNMDVDENPVQS
-891 ADGKILFADTN
+891 TDGKILFADTN

-908 IDPHEFIV
+908 IDSHKFLI
-916 NTTNES
+916 NTANES

-930 YNVSVTVTD
+930 YNVSVIVTD
-939 NAGNAIEKHITVYK
+939 NAGNVIEKRITVYK

-961 GFSFDLAK
+961 GFSFDLTK

-974 KNSEGIYDAVESTDY
+974 KNSEGIYDSVESTDY

-1032 SGEEPV
+1032 SGEKPV
-1038 DSKNQISFEIDK
+1038 DSNNQISFEIDK
-1050 DFKGQIYAYATDNVG
+1050 DFKGQIYAYATDNVD
-1065 NSPLNSTLPVS
+1065 NSPFNSTLPAN

-1081 SAVVSSG
+1081 SVVLSSG

-1114 TVPKAHGTQN
+1114 TVPKAQGTQN

-1142 MDYNVSAQVPLYN
+1142 MDYNVSAQVPLYD
-1155 STQTFVVNVTDEYSG
+1155 STQAFVVDVKDEYSG
-1170 IREVKYSLIEGKKTT
+1170 IREVKYSLIEGEKTT

-1191 DNAKSINGLNS
+1191 DNTKSINGLNS
-1202 GDIATDNDTANSSEK
+1202 GDIATGNDTANSSEK
-1217 WNVVSEAAATESNLV
+1217 WNVVSEATATESNLV

-1315 VEWTIRN
+1315 IEWTIRN
-1322 AEGTAP
+1322 AEGAAP
-1328 SHSAPKFT
+1328 THSAPKFT

-1346 YVYTVTYSN
+1346 YVYTVTYSD
-1355 DGVYSF
+1355 DGIYSF

-1369 GNKNQTIDYGNSVAP
+1369 GNKNQTVDYGNSVAP
-1384 TKFVVDKTLPVISVS
+1384 TKFVVDKAIPVISVS

-1411 NAYRTATVTVTE
+1411 NAYRTATITVTE

-1546 EINKDVTSDYINV
+1546 EVNKDVTSDYINV

-1610 GSVYSLGTYLSNDL
+1610 GSVYSLGAYLSNDL

-1658 GSPVEYGDGELT
+1658 GSPVEYGDGDLT

-1798 TDVTDVLSDLTNY
+1798 TDVTDILSDLTNY
-1811 TGSFTIGSSTTSE
+1811 TGSFTIGSSTSSE

-1863 VRWYANKIV
+1863 VRWFANKIV
-1872 FWCSIAAIAVIGGG
+1872 FGCSIAAIIAVGGG
-1886 LAFFIATKRRKKD
+1886 LAFFIAIRKRRKD
-1899 EAETEEIKKNAR
+1899 EAITEEIKKKAR
-1911 GQKD
+1911 GSKD

>member
-27 MAVFSAFAANDD
+27 MAVLFAFAANDD

-54 VTSSEPVTEDGDYY
+54 VTSSGPVTEDGDYY

-81 LYVDGNEFTVSTLT
+81 FYVDGNEFTVSTLT

-149 DDKYDGAEH
+149 DDKYDGDEH
-158 SAVIVEGTKKGDVVS
+158 GAVIVEGTKKGDVVS
-173 YSVDGGEFSSTMP
+173 YSVDSGEFSSTMP

-215 AKVSNGKIE
+215 AKVSNGKIKDVI
-224 GVTVTAFNREYD
+224 VTPFNGTYNRK
-236 RTDTTEKPAVT
+236 DTTEKPAVT
-247 VSGTDNTYNVQYSTD
+247 VSGTDGTYNVQYSTD
-262 GGQTYKTDVPK
+262 GGQTYKTDVPT
-273 IALPGSF
+273 IALPGSLEI
-280 DVTVKVSRQ
+280 TVKVSRQ
-289 YYDDYITTVKAVM
+289 YYDDYITTVTAVM

-327 VLPDGVTGTVDGDEV
+327 VLPDGVAGTVDGDEV

-356 EYINAGDYKFYVK
+356 EYTDAGDYTFYVK

-383 LTFTIGKANI
+383 LTFTIGKASI

-425 FDIVYYKNNNPS
+425 FDIVYYKNDDSS

-445 SNDNSG
+445 SIDNSG
-451 KNKYKVVLTHKSGN
+451 KNKYKVILNHKSGN
-465 YETIIFDNIDVGIN
+465 YETIVFDNIDVGIN
-479 RISQKIAF
+479 RISQTMAF
-487 VKDIPESLT
+487 VKEIPNSLT

-512 ASESTGKITYSID
+512 ASESSGKITYSID
-525 DDANKNGFSIDEKTG
+525 DDAKKNGFSVDKKTG

-611 EGWEINKTNIL
+611 EGWEIIKGSNSL
-622 GQDKSAKDEDH
+622 GQNT
-633 WKSSLTEENEGIY
+633 WTSSLTEENEGVY
-646 SKYEV
+646 KEYTV

-677 HDVKFEFKP
+677 HDIYFKFNP

-691 LEKFIN
+691 LKKFIN
-697 KLSFGLFFNESIE
+697 KLSFGLFFNERID

-715 SDKASDESK
+715 SDESIV
-724 ASSGIKSIQLFKY
+724 SSGIKSIQLFKY
-737 NYNYTEDGSIS
+737 NYNENGSIIS
-748 IDEVILDP
+748 IDEVLLDP
-756 DSQDV
+756 KSQDV

-795 DDTDNRVMATT
+795 DDADNRVMATT
-806 DNSNIG
+806 INSNIG
-812 TVAGY
+812 DDKNTGY
-817 IMLENTDPVDFQIS
+817 IMLENTAPVDFEIS
-831 SEAAATYVRSESV
+831 SEAAATDVRSANV
-844 DNKTIYSGDIKFS
+844 GNKTIYSGNIRFS
-857 FTAQDEESGLNNVVV
+857 FTVQDKESGLNNVVV

-877 ACKNIDVDGNLVQS
+877 ACINMEDVDGNLVQS
-891 ADGKILFADTN
+891 TDGKILFADTN

-908 IDPHEFIV
+908 IAPHKFFV
-916 NTTNES
+916 NTANES

-939 NAGNAIEKHITVYK
+939 NAGNAIERHITVYK

-961 GFSFDLAK
+961 GFNFDLSE

-1015 VKSITY
+1015 VKAITY

-1065 NSPLNSTLPVS
+1065 NSPLNSALPAS

-1114 TVPKAHGTQN
+1114 TVPKAQGTQN

-1134 KANQKDKK
+1134 KTNQKDKK

-1170 IREVKYSLIEGKKTT
+1170 IREVKYSLIEG
-1185 SHTLTV
+1185 
-1191 DNAKSINGLNS
+1191 
-1202 GDIATDNDTANSSEK
+1202 EK
-1217 WNVVSEAAATESNLV
+1217 N
-1232 TAIKSTVT
+1232 
-1240 VDGNYN
+1240 
-1246 DMVLLVELVDRAGNS
+1246 
-1261 SYDYIAFGIDQT
+1261 
-1273 PTAISVSYDN
+1273 
-1283 NNADTKSGSG
+1283 
-1293 AFFNANRTA
+1293 
-1302 TVTVKERN
+1302 
-1310 FNTEN
+1310 
-1315 VEWTIRN
+1315 
-1322 AEGTAP
+1322 
-1328 SHSAPKFT
+1328 
-1336 QGSGNRDDDT
+1336 
-1346 YVYTVTYSN
+1346 
-1355 DGVYSF
+1355 
-1361 DMKYTDRA
+1361 
-1369 GNKNQTIDYGNSVAP
+1369 
-1384 TKFVVDKTLPVISVS
+1384 
-1399 YDNNDARNEKYF
+1399 
-1411 NAYRTATVTVTE
+1411 
-1423 HNFDVNRVTITGTA
+1423 
-1437 SLDGNAVKFP
+1437 
-1447 DASWSNSGDTHV
+1447 
-1459 ATIKYDT
+1459 
-1466 DADYTF
+1466 
-1472 DISMDDMAG
+1472 
-1481 NKSNEAN
+1481 
-1488 YGSSVAPKDFVV
+1488 
-1500 DTTIDKPV
+1500 
-1508 ISGVENGN
+1508 
-1516 SYKDSVLP
+1516 
-1524 KIDFSDI
+1524 
-1531 NFKDV
+1531 
-1536 KVTLLRTRKD
+1536 
-1546 EINKDVTSDYINV
+1546 
-1559 STNDKGGS
+1559 
-1567 FAATEDTFKKI
+1567 
-1578 QENDGIYTLSV
+1578 
-1589 QITDKAENTSSDE
+1589 
-1602 VTFTVNRF
+1602 
-1610 GSVYSLGTYLSNDL
+1610 
-1624 NDKYVQSIDNDIVI
+1624 
-1638 TEYNPDRLVE
+1638 
-1648 GNLDVVVTRD
+1648 
-1658 GSPVEYGDGELT
+1658 
-1670 ISPVVNELAKIGSSG
+1670 
-1685 WYQYEYTISKNVFT
+1685 
-1699 DDNGNPIDGIYKVYV
+1699 
-1714 GSEDTV
+1714 
-1720 GNKSENISYDES
+1720 NISY
-1732 SVLFRL
+1732 
-1738 DHTAPTIKSVS
+1738 
-1749 GLDKKIVNADEQKV
+1749 
-1763 SYEVFDAIGIDSIDV
+1763 ID
-1778 YYYDGN
+1778 
-1784 GTRVDHI
+1784 
-1791 RSTDKGS
+1791 
-1798 TDVTDVLSDLTNY
+1798 
-1811 TGSFTIGSSTTSE
+1811 
-1824 PVRIVI
+1824 
-1830 KDLAGNVTDTDSKD
+1830 
-1844 FDVDSIDFNRA
+1844 
-1855 ITVSTNFF
+1855 
-1863 VRWYANKIV
+1863 
-1872 FWCSIAAIAVIGGG
+1872 C
-1886 LAFFIATKRRKKD
+1886 
-1899 EAETEEIKKNAR
+1899 
-1911 GQKD
+1911 

>member
-81 LYVDGNEFTVSTLT
+81 FYVDGNEFTVSTLT

-117 WMAVKCLSTSVI
+117 WMAVKCLSTSVV

-149 DDKYDGAEH
+149 DDKYDGDEH
-158 SAVIVEGTKKGDVVS
+158 GAVIVEGTKKGDVVS
-173 YSVDGGEFSSTMP
+173 YSVDGGEFSSIMP

-224 GVTVTAFNREYD
+224 GVTVTAFNGTYD
-236 RTDTTEKPAVT
+236 RKDTTEKAAVT
-247 VSGTDNTYNVQYSTD
+247 VSGIDDTYNVQYSTD
-262 GGQTYKTDVPK
+262 GGQTYKTDVPT
-273 IALPGSF
+273 IALPGSLE
-280 DVTVKVSRQ
+280 VTVKVSRQ

-327 VLPDGVTGTVDGDEV
+327 VSPDGVTGTVDGDEV

-356 EYINAGDYKFYVK
+356 EYTDAGDYEFYVK
-369 VKRAYHNDYVTFPA
+369 VKRAYHNDYITFPA
-383 LTFTIGKANI
+383 LTFTIGKASI
-393 EGVTATGYQGKF
+393 EGVTATGYQGDYDRKY
-405 DFKKHDAVTLS
+405 HDAVTS
-416 FPEGFTSDD
+416 VNGTQDG
-425 FDIVYYKNNNPS
+425 DI
-437 QESYKVRT
+437 
-445 SNDNSG
+445 
-451 KNKYKVVLTHKSGN
+451 
-465 YETIIFDNIDVGIN
+465 I
-479 RISQKIAF
+479 
-487 VKDIPESLT
+487 T
-496 YKEENT
+496 YSKTDEENT
-502 FTYAIDPDSL
+502 YSSDNPQVRRKRDSGTYYVKIHRNDNYKDLVLTVSVEIGATSQRLTFETVAPQIYGENNTFTVTATSDAK
-512 ASESTGKITYSID
+512 ASGHESNITYSIVED
-525 DDANKNGFSIDEKTG
+525 KTIADASIKG
-540 KVTYTKVGKVVVT
+540 NVITYTSVGKITILAKTNERLTSDYFNAEKEYEITINYAT
-553 ATRAQDDKYL
+553 APN
-563 STSSSYTIEIK
+563 YT
-574 YAEVPQYN
+574 
-582 VSTPNYTDNSG
+582 VSEPNYTDNSG

-611 EGWEINKTNIL
+611 EGWEINKTNSL
-622 GQDKSAKDEDH
+622 GQDKDSQGKVA
-633 WKSSLTEENEGIY
+633 WKSSLTEENEDVY
-646 SKYEV
+646 KEYKV
-651 AFRNKETKEITK
+651 AFRNKETKEITA
-663 LIDIGNYAIDKTNP
+663 LIPIGNYAIDKTNP
-677 HDVKFEFKP
+677 HDINFEFKP

-691 LEKFIN
+691 LAKLIN

-715 SDKASDESK
+715 SDKASDESI

-737 NYNYTEDGSIS
+737 NYNENGSVKS
-748 IDEVILDP
+748 IDEVLLDP
-756 DSQDV
+756 KSQDV

-831 SEAAATYVRSESV
+831 SEAAATDVRSESV

-891 ADGKILFADTN
+891 ADGKIFFADTN

-908 IDPHEFIV
+908 IEPHKFFV
-916 NTTNES
+916 NTAKES
-922 IEANDDGS
+922 IEAKNDGS

-961 GFSFDLAK
+961 GFNFDLSE

-1032 SGEEPV
+1032 SGKELV

-1050 DFKGQIYAYATDNVG
+1050 DFKGQIYAYATDKVG
-1065 NSPLNSTLPVS
+1065 NSPLNSTLPAS
-1076 DRYDS
+1076 DGYDS

-1108 DSSINF
+1108 DSSISF
-1114 TVPKAHGTQN
+1114 TVPKAQGTQN

-1170 IREVKYSLIEGKKTT
+1170 IREIKYSLIEGEKTT

-1202 GDIATDNDTANSSEK
+1202 GDIATGNDTVNSSEK
-1217 WNVVSEAAATESNLV
+1217 WNVVSEATATESNLV
-1232 TAIKSTVT
+1232 TSIKSTVT

-1283 NNADTKSGSG
+1283 NNADTKSGNG
-1293 AFFNANRTA
+1293 VFFNANRTA
-1302 TVTVKERN
+1302 TITVKERN

-1315 VEWTIRN
+1315 IEWTIRN

-1328 SHSAPKFT
+1328 THSAPKFT

-1355 DGVYSF
+1355 DGIYSF

-1369 GNKNQTIDYGNSVAP
+1369 GNKNQAIDYGNSVAP
-1384 TKFVVDKTLPVISVS
+1384 TKFVVDKTLPVINVS
-1399 YDNNDARNEKYF
+1399 YYNNDARNEKYF

-1546 EINKDVTSDYINV
+1546 EIDKDVTSDYINV

-1798 TDVTDVLSDLTNY
+1798 TDVTDILSDLTNY

-1863 VRWYANKIV
+1863 VRWFANKIV
-1872 FWCSIAAIAVIGGG
+1872 FGCSIAAIIAVGGG
-1886 LAFFIATKRRKKD
+1886 LAFFIAIRKRRKD
-1899 EAETEEIKKNAR
+1899 EAITEEIKKKAR
-1911 GQKD
+1911 GSKD

>member
-27 MAVFSAFAANDD
+27 MAVLFAFAANDD

-81 LYVDGNEFTVSTLT
+81 FYVDGNEFTVSTLT

-158 SAVIVEGTKKGDVVS
+158 GAVIVEGTKKGDVVS

-215 AKVSNGKIE
+215 AKVSNGKIKDVI
-224 GVTVTAFNREYD
+224 VTPFNGTYNRK
-236 RTDTTEKPAVT
+236 DTTEKPAVT
-247 VSGTDNTYNVQYSTD
+247 VSGTDGTYNVQYSTD
-262 GGQTYKTDVPK
+262 GGQTYKTDVPT
-273 IALPGSF
+273 IALPGSLEI
-280 DVTVKVSRQ
+280 TVKVSRQ
-289 YYDDYITTVKAVM
+289 YYDDYITTVTAVM

-356 EYINAGDYKFYVK
+356 EYTDAGDYTFYVK

-383 LTFTIGKANI
+383 LTFTIGKASI
-393 EGVTATGYQGKF
+393 EGVTATGYSGKY
-405 DFKKHDAVTLS
+405 DWNSHDAVTNVSGYNTETDTITYSEDNVSYSVTCPKVKYSWDSGTYYVKVHRTDNYEDLIIPVTAAINKKEQNLS
-416 FPEGFTSDD
+416 FPLD
-425 FDIVYYKNNNPS
+425 NPS
-437 QESYKVRT
+437 VYNPSTV
-445 SNDNSG
+445 
-451 KNKYKVVLTHKSGN
+451 
-465 YETIIFDNIDVGIN
+465 
-479 RISQKIAF
+479 
-487 VKDIPESLT
+487 T
-496 YKEENT
+496 YKEEGNNT
-502 FTYAIDPDSL
+502 FSVKAITDAEEGHNSNI
-512 ASESTGKITYSID
+512 EYSIVS
-525 DDANKNGFSIDEKTG
+525 NGTTAQAKIDKTSGLVEYSTVGTIIVKAKTNERQNWKTSYLDDEKEFTIS
-540 KVTYTKVGKVVVT
+540 VEYVSAPTN
-553 ATRAQDDKYL
+553 
-563 STSSSYTIEIK
+563 YTITGEQNEFDGYKWYSCDEGTDGFAITAPEGWTVIK
-574 YAEVPQYN
+574 GSNAQKQN
-582 VSTPNYTDNSG
+582 SWASTIVENTEGVYTD
-593 TAWYSYEKDSDKF
+593 YK
-606 VVTPA
+606 
-611 EGWEINKTNIL
+611 
-622 GQDKSAKDEDH
+622 
-633 WKSSLTEENEGIY
+633 
-646 SKYEV
+646 V
-651 AFRNKETKEITK
+651 AFKNIETKEIT
-663 LIDIGNYAIDKTNP
+663 DIVPIPNFIIDKTSP
-677 HDVKFEFKP
+677 EVSSFELKAENTGMLAKAINALTFGTFCK
-686 VNDGK
+686 
-691 LEKFIN
+691 EKVEI
-697 KLSFGLFFNESIE
+697 
-710 VTVTA
+710 TVSCSDF
-715 SDKASDESK
+715 SDKDT
-724 ASSGIKSIQLFKY
+724 SSGISKIKLFKY
-737 NYNYTEDGSIS
+737 STDGVTFV
-748 IDEVILDP
+748 DEVSLSKIDTDNGKAVFYIKP
-756 DSQDV
+756 DYE
-761 STGTAKFSI
+761 GTI
-770 DPKFVGVLKA
+770 KA
-780 EVIDNVGRSSGRRLS
+780 EVIDNVNRTSGKVLA
-795 DDTDNRVMATT
+795 NQI
-806 DNSNIG
+806 NSNIG
-812 TVAGY
+812 TDESGYVMIENDIPAVSPKIKDEPLTPAVRKVA
-817 IMLENTDPVDFQIS
+817 LDDDKV
-831 SEAAATYVRSESV
+831 
-844 DNKTIYSGDIKFS
+844 IYSGDIKFS
-857 FTAQDEESGLNNVVV
+857 FDAQDIGSGLNTVDVKV
-872 TMNGK
+872 NGISYEK
-877 ACKNIDVDGNLVQS
+877 GNDKYPKDFSASQDRAKHSFEITTENLDSKYLKEDGSFKIDV
-891 ADGKILFADTN
+891 
-902 DRTTQD
+902 
-908 IDPHEFIV
+908 
-916 NTTNES
+916 
-922 IEANDDGS
+922 
-930 YNVSVTVTD
+930 TVID
-939 NAGNAIEKHITVYK
+939 NAGNAIERHITIYK

-961 GFSFDLAK
+961 GFNFDLSE

-1015 VKSITY
+1015 VKAITY

-1065 NSPLNSTLPVS
+1065 NSPLNSALPAS

-1114 TVPKAHGTQN
+1114 TVPKAQGTQN

-1134 KANQKDKK
+1134 KTNQKDKK

-1170 IREVKYSLIEGKKTT
+1170 IREVKYSLIEGEKTT

-1202 GDIATDNDTANSSEK
+1202 GDIATGNDTANSSEK
-1217 WNVVSEAAATESNLV
+1217 WNVVSETTATESNLV
-1232 TAIKSTVT
+1232 TSIKSTVT

-1283 NNADTKSGSG
+1283 NNADTKSGSS

-1302 TVTVKERN
+1302 TITVKERN

-1315 VEWTIRN
+1315 IEWTIRN

-1328 SHSAPKFT
+1328 THSAPKFT

-1355 DGVYSF
+1355 DGIYSF

-1369 GNKNQTIDYGNSVAP
+1369 GNKNQSIDYGNSVAP
-1384 TKFVVDKTLPVISVS
+1384 TKFVVDKTMPVISVL

-1423 HNFDVNRVTITGTA
+1423 HNFDVSRVTITGTA

-1508 ISGVENGN
+1508 IGGVENGN

-1863 VRWYANKIV
+1863 VRWFANKIV
-1872 FWCSIAAIAVIGGG
+1872 FGCSIAAIIAVGGG
-1886 LAFFIATKRRKKD
+1886 LAFFIAIRKRRKD
-1899 EAETEEIKKNAR
+1899 EAITEEIKKKAR
-1911 GQKD
+1911 GSKD